1 MGFSW
6 RARSAVG
13 ARRRVVSLAATAA
26 LMAALPT
33 LALPATGAHAD
44 DATVTDQPTPEAR
57 ADAEKAAET
66 GEQVEVVG
74 ERTPY
79 TTTFANPDG
88 VTFTLK
94 DSVVPVRTRQ
104 ADGSWVQP
112 DATLEE
118 RSDGTVG
125 PKASVAKISFSNGGD
140 GADLV
145 KLSLNGRS
153 LTVGWPGTLPKPTL
167 DVDSAVYADVLPG
180 VDLRMTAT
188 TEGYREVLVVTSA
201 SAAANPELKELS
213 FPVRADGLSLQ
224 DGGSGGLSAVDDDGN
239 AVFRAP
245 AAQQW
250 DSAGDSTGT
259 ASASPAASTHSASQ
273 SSLTTTAQDSVA
285 AGSTGGDGETTPDP
299 TEGPSDGD
307 TSTRLPVTAGQST
320 IKVTPDASM
329 LADESSVFPQ
339 YIDPDVGMTASER
352 TLLSSDGD
360 TFYNF
365 SGGDEGKGVGY
376 CGTYVTGGYAYYC
389 GSGYK
394 NRMYFEFS
402 PAKLAG
408 KHVLDATFAI
418 TEKWSMSCTP
428 SWVDLVRTG
437 NFSSST
443 NWPGPTANWDLMVDR
458 NVSAGRGS
466 ACDPSQPAAPIE
478 FNDSATEPNENLTST
493 MTKFANGDFSRL
505 TLMLKAHDET
515 DPNGWK
521 RFDDNAEIDVKYVG
535 IPAKPTKIGLVVGAT
550 TGTTIACE
558 TTQSDPLVVSEPK
571 PLLQSTPQTAAGG
584 ESGASLK
591 AVYSVDAYTAS
602 SGTWSTV
609 FETAHPT
616 SGYVGDNVSPGSVQ
630 TSTLTEG
637 TLYRYRSWTRSYY
650 NSGDDYLAGPSNAAS
665 NAWCY
670 FKVDPTRP
678 KAPGIALSSPYSAC
692 APSCTAAGGPGTD
705 VTFTFSAASG
715 DAATNTAY
723 EYKLTSSAAWSSPI
737 PASKPTAVF
746 TPPTSGTFSV
756 FVRAEDSLGPGA
768 QNSVDFLVAEGN
780 GPIGQWHFDEASGA
794 ALDTSTTVAA
804 EQDNATLSSSG
815 ASRDGRGRRGVLTH
829 DATGAELA
837 TPVTDTGLTVDGSTG
852 YAATSG
858 PVVESRSSYT
868 VEAWARMA
876 ATPTHNSVLLSQTG
890 SGSTQPGFAIYYSTS
905 YSKWIFN
912 WHWIDSAGTAH
923 FVRSLADAVSPP
935 VKVWTHLAGVYDT
948 KSDTIQLYVNGKAQG
963 SPQAIP
969 SGEPEADTGLLEFG
983 RGNGATAGT
992 FTDYFNGQLDEA
1004 RVWQRALS
1012 PAELSTEAQLKT
1024 NDSYAAAELVAAWD
1038 PSAATT
1044 KTIADTTSGY
1054 GPSLTLSGEALL
1066 DGTGIVLHG
1075 ADDAASAPG
1084 PLVDETG
1091 SFTAT
1096 TAVLLDSTALAAKP
1110 VGYMAQVIG
1119 QRSADGSAWGLWY
1132 ELTGTDVDPETDST
1146 IPVGLWHFG
1155 RLNTD
1160 GSFTG
1165 VVSDDV
1171 ANLGSAVRLTGVF
1184 DAQSGTVSLYVGD
1197 AQNGDATAYT
1207 ATPGTGDFAVGK
1219 AYVNS
1224 AWGHYLS
1231 ATVSDI
1237 RVWAG
1242 AMASQQQIA
1251 ETVGD

>member
-1 MGFSW
+1 M
-6 RARSAVG
+6 AAVPTL
-13 ARRRVVSLAATAA
+13 VVPATAA
-26 LMAALPT
+26 R
-33 LALPATGAHAD
+33 AD
-44 DATVTDQPTPEAR
+44 DTTTTDQATPEAR
-57 ADAEKAAET
+57 ADAEKAAAS

-104 ADGSWVQP
+104 ADGSWVPP
-112 DATLEE
+112 DATLEK

-125 PKASVAKISFSNGGD
+125 PKASVAKISFSGGGD

-153 LTVGWPGTLPKPTL
+153 LSVGWPGTLPKPTL
-167 DVDSAVYADVLPG
+167 DGDSAVYEGVLPG

-224 DGGSGGLSAVDDDGN
+224 DGGGGGLSAVDDDGN

-250 DSAGDSTGT
+250 DSSGDTTSS
-259 ASASPAASTHSASQ
+259 ASASPKVSSRSASQ
-273 SSLTTTAQDSVA
+273 ASLTTTQDSA
-285 AGSTGGDGETTPDP
+285 AAATTGGDGETTPDP

-307 TSTRLPVTAGQST
+307 TSTRLPVTAGQSA

-365 SGGDEGKGVGY
+365 SGGDDGKGVGY
-376 CGTYVTGGYAYYC
+376 CGTYVTGGVGYYC

-408 KHVLDATFAI
+408 KQVLDATFAI
-418 TEKWSMSCTP
+418 SEKWSMSCTP

-437 NFSSST
+437 NISSST

-466 ACDPSQPAAPIE
+466 ACDPSQPAAHIE
-478 FNDSATEPNENLTST
+478 FNDSPTETNENLTST
-493 MTKFANGDFSRL
+493 VKKFANGDFSRL

-535 IPAKPTKIGLVVGAT
+535 IPAKPTKIGLIAGSNV
-550 TGTTIACE
+550 ACE
-558 TTQSDPLVVSEPK
+558 TDKSDPLVASSATPS
-571 PLLQSTPQTAAGG
+571 LAATPQTAAGG

-591 AVYSVDAYTAS
+591 VVYSVDKYTAS
-602 SGTWSTV
+602 SDTWATV
-609 FETAHPT
+609 FETARPT
-616 SGYVGDNVSPGSVQ
+616 SGYVGDNVSPGTVP

-637 TLYRYRSWTRSYY
+637 TLYRYRAWTRSYY
-650 NSGDDYLAGPSNAAS
+650 NSGGDYLAGPSNAAS
-665 NAWCY
+665 GAWCY

-678 KAPGIALSSPYSAC
+678 KAPGIALSSPYSVC
-692 APSCTAAGGPGTD
+692 DSSSCDAKGGPGTD
-705 VTFTFSAASG
+705 VTFTFSPASG
-715 DAATNTAY
+715 DAATNVAY
-723 EYKLTSSAAWSSPI
+723 EYKLSSSAAWSASI
-737 PASKPTAVF
+737 PAWAPIATFA
-746 TPPTSGTFSV
+746 PPTSGTFTV
-756 FVRAEDSLGPGA
+756 IVRAKDSVTWGA
-768 QNSVDFLVAEGN
+768 QNSVDFLVAEGT
-780 GPIGQWHFDEASGA
+780 GPTGQWHFDEASGA

-876 ATPTHNSVLLSQTG
+876 AAPAHNYVVLSQTG
-890 SGSTQPGFAIYYSTS
+890 SGSTQPGFAIYYSTA

-912 WHWIDSAGTAH
+912 WHWIDSAGTTH
-923 FVRSLADAVSPP
+923 FVRSLADTASPP

-948 KSDTIQLYVNGKAQG
+948 KTDTIQLYVNGKAQG

-969 SGEPEADTGLLEFG
+969 SGQPEADNGLLEFG
-983 RGNGATAGT
+983 RGSGATAGT
-992 FTDYFNGQLDEA
+992 FTDYFNGQIDEA

-1012 PAELSTEAQLKT
+1012 LKELSAEAQLKT
-1024 NDSYAAAELVAAWD
+1024 NDSYAAAELMAAWD
-1038 PSAATT
+1038 PSAATGT
-1044 KTIADTTSGY
+1044 TVADTTSGY
-1054 GPSLTLSGEALL
+1054 GTSLTLSGGASL
-1066 DGTGIVLHG
+1066 DGTGIVLDG
-1075 ADDAASAPG
+1075 IDDAASAPG
-1084 PLVDETG
+1084 PLVDDTG
-1091 SFTAT
+1091 SFTVT
-1096 TAVLLDSTALAAKP
+1096 TAVQLDSTALAAKA
-1110 VGYMAQVIG
+1110 VGYMGQVLG

-1132 ELTGTDVDPETDST
+1132 ERTGSSDPDPETGAT
-1146 IPVGLWHFG
+1146 APAGFWHFG

-1165 VVSDDV
+1165 VVSDHV
-1171 ANLGSAVRLTGVF
+1171 ADLGSAVRLTGVF
-1184 DAQSGTVSLYVGD
+1184 DAQSGAVSLYVGD

-1219 AYVNS
+1219 TYVKTV
-1224 AWGHYLS
+1224 WDRYLP

-1242 AMASQQQIA
+1242 AMASQQQIV

>member
-1 MGFSW
+1 
-6 RARSAVG
+6 
-13 ARRRVVSLAATAA
+13 
-26 LMAALPT
+26 MAAVPT
-33 LALPATGAHAD
+33 LAVPAAPAYAD
-44 DATVTDQPTPEAR
+44 DPTANGQVTSEAR
-57 ADAEKAAET
+57 ADAEKAAQT

-94 DSVVPVRTRQ
+94 DSAVPVRARQ
-104 ADGSWVQP
+104 VDGSWTEP
-112 DATLEE
+112 DAALER

-125 PKASVAKISFSNGGD
+125 PKASVAKISFSGG
-140 GADLV
+140 GSGSDLV

-153 LTVGWPGTLPKPTL
+153 MTVGWPGTLPKPTL
-167 DVDSAVYADVLPG
+167 DGDSAVYGDVLPG

-188 TEGYREVLVVTSA
+188 TEGYREVLVVASA
-201 SAAANPELKELS
+201 SAAANPELKKLS
-213 FPVRADGLSLQ
+213 FPVRTDGLSLK
-224 DGGSGGLSAVDDDGN
+224 DGGDGGLSAVDDDGN
-239 AVFRAP
+239 TVFRAP

-250 DSAGDSTGT
+250 DSAGDATRTAAT
-259 ASASPAASTHSASQ
+259 ASAASTHAASR
-273 SSLTTTAQDSVA
+273 TAYATTAQDTS
-285 AGSTGGDGETTPDP
+285 AGQTTSGDGEATPDP
-299 TEGPSDGD
+299 AEGPSDGD
-307 TSTRLPVTAGQST
+307 SSTRLPVTAAQST
-320 IKVTPDASM
+320 ITVTPDASM
-329 LADESSVFPQ
+329 LTDGSAVFPQ

-360 TFYNF
+360 SFYNF
-365 SGGDEGKGVGY
+365 SGGDSGKGVGY

-437 NFSSST
+437 NISSST

-478 FNDSATEPNENLTST
+478 FNDNIAETNENLTST
-493 MTKFANGDFSRL
+493 LTKFANGDFSRL

-515 DPNGWK
+515 DPNSWK
-521 RFDDNAEIDVKYVG
+521 RFDDDAEIDVKYVG
-535 IPAKPTKIGLVVGAT
+535 IPAKPTKIGLV
-550 TGTTIACE
+550 TGTGVACE
-558 TTQSDPLVVSEPK
+558 TKQADPLVVSDPT
-571 PLLQSTPQTAAGG
+571 PALTATPQTAEGG

-591 AVYSVDAYTAS
+591 AVYSVDKYTAS

-609 FETAHPT
+609 FEAARPT
-616 SGYVGDNVSPGSVQ
+616 SGYVGDNVSPGSVP

-637 TLYRYRSWTRSYY
+637 TLYRYRAWTRSYY
-650 NSGDDYLAGPSNAAS
+650 NSGDDYLAGPSNGS
-665 NAWCY
+665 TTGWCY

-678 KAPGIALSSPYSAC
+678 KAPGIALSSPYSVCSAS
-692 APSCTAAGGPGTD
+692 SCTAAGGPGTG
-705 VTFTFSAASG
+705 VTFTFTPASG
-715 DAATNTAY
+715 DAATNTNY

-746 TPPTSGTFSV
+746 TPPTSGTFEV
-756 FVRAEDSLGPGA
+756 FVRAEDSLGWGGT
-768 QNSVDFLVAEGN
+768 NSVDFLVAEGP
-780 GPIGQWHFDEASGA
+780 GPVGQWHFDEASGA

-815 ASRDGRGRRGVLTH
+815 ASRDARGRRGVLTH

-837 TPVTDTGLTVDGSTG
+837 TPETDTGLTVDGSAG

-858 PVVESRSSYT
+858 AVVESRSSYT
-868 VEAWARMA
+868 VEAWARLA
-876 ATPTHNSVLLSQTG
+876 ATPAHNQVVLSQSG
-890 SGSTQPGFAIYYSTS
+890 SGSTQPGFAVYYSTA
-905 YSKWIFN
+905 YGKWIFN
-912 WHWIDSAGTAH
+912 WHWTDSAGTAH
-923 FVRSLADAVSPP
+923 FVRSLADTASPP

-948 KSDTIQLYVNGKAQG
+948 KAGTIQLYVNGKAQG
-963 SPQAIP
+963 SPQALP
-969 SGEPEADTGLLEFG
+969 SGEPEADIGPLEFG
-983 RGNGATAGT
+983 RGSGSTAGT
-992 FTDYFNGQLDEA
+992 FTDYFNGQIDEA
-1004 RVWQRALS
+1004 AVWQRALS

-1038 PSAATT
+1038 PSTATGT
-1044 KTIADTTSGY
+1044 TVADTTSGY
-1054 GPSLTLSGEALL
+1054 GSSLTLSGGASL
-1066 DGTGIVLHG
+1066 DGTGIALNG
-1075 ADDAASAPG
+1075 TDGTNDAAITPG
-1084 PLVDETG
+1084 PLVDDTG

-1096 TAVLLDSTALAAKP
+1096 TAVQLNSAALVKKP
-1110 VGYMAQVIG
+1110 IGYMGQVLG

-1132 ELTGTDVDPETDST
+1132 ELTGTDTDPETDTT

-1197 AQNGDATAYT
+1197 AQNGDAIAYT

-1224 AWGHYLS
+1224 AWGHYLP

>member
-1 MGFSW
+1 
-6 RARSAVG
+6 
-13 ARRRVVSLAATAA
+13 
-26 LMAALPT
+26 MAALPT
-33 LALPATGAHAD
+33 LAVPATGAHAD
-44 DATVTDQPTPEAR
+44 DTTVTDQPTPEAR

-104 ADGSWVQP
+104 ADGSWAQP
-112 DATLEE
+112 DATLEA

-167 DVDSAVYADVLPG
+167 EGDSAVYGDVLPG

-188 TEGYREVLVVTSA
+188 AEGYREVLVVTSA

-213 FPVRADGLSLQ
+213 FPVRADGLSLR
-224 DGGSGGLSAVDDDGN
+224 DGGGGGLSAVDDDGN

-250 DSAGDSTGT
+250 DSSGDTTST
-259 ASASPAASTHSASQ
+259 ASASPAASAHSASQ
-273 SSLTTTAQDSVA
+273 SSFTTTAQDTATA
-285 AGSTGGDGETTPDP
+285 ASPGDDGETTPDP

-307 TSTRLPVTAGQST
+307 TSTRLPVTAEQST

-329 LADESSVFPQ
+329 LAADSAVFPQ

-365 SGGDEGKGVGY
+365 SGGDDGKGVGY
-376 CGTYVTGGYAYYC
+376 CGTYVTGGVGYYC

-428 SWVDLVRTG
+428 SWVDLTRTG
-437 NFSSST
+437 NISSST

-466 ACDPSQPAAPIE
+466 ACDPSQPSASIE
-478 FNDSATEPNENLTST
+478 FNDSPTEPNENLTST

-550 TGTTIACE
+550 TGTTVACE
-558 TTQSDPLVVSEPK
+558 TTQSDPLVVSEAK

-591 AVYSVDAYTAS
+591 AVYSVDAYSAS

-650 NSGDDYLAGPSNAAS
+650 NSGGDYLAGPSNGS
-665 NAWCY
+665 TTGWCY
-670 FKVDPTRP
+670 FKVDPSRP
-678 KAPGIALSSPYSAC
+678 KAPGIALSSPYSVC
-692 APSCTAAGGPGTD
+692 DTSSCTAAGGPGTD
-705 VTFTFSAASG
+705 VTFTFSPASG
-715 DAATNTAY
+715 DAATNIAY
-723 EYKLTSSAAWSSPI
+723 QYKLSSSAAWSSI
-737 PASKPTAVF
+737 PASTPTVTF
-746 TPPTSGTFSV
+746 TPPTSGTFSIV
-756 FVRAEDSLGPGA
+756 VRAEDSLGPGA
-768 QNSVDFLVAEGN
+768 QNSVDFLVAEGD
-780 GPIGQWHFDEASGA
+780 GPTGQWHFDEASGA

-815 ASRDGRGRRGVLTH
+815 ASRDDRGRRGVLTH

-876 ATPTHNSVLLSQTG
+876 ATPNRNYVVLSQTG

-912 WHWIDSAGTAH
+912 WHWTDSAGTTH
-923 FVRSLADAVSPP
+923 FVRSLADAASPP

-948 KSDTIQLYVNGKAQG
+948 KTDTIQLYVNGKAQG

-969 SGEPEADTGLLEFG
+969 SGEPEADTGPLEFG
-983 RGNGATAGT
+983 RGNGTTAGT
-992 FTDYFNGQLDEA
+992 FADYFSGQIDEA
-1004 RVWQRALS
+1004 TVWQRALS
-1012 PAELSTEAQLKT
+1012 PTELSTEAQLKT
-1024 NDSYAAAELVAAWD
+1024 NDSYAAAELMAAWD
-1038 PSAATT
+1038 PSAATGT
-1044 KTIADTTSGY
+1044 TVTDTTSGY
-1054 GPSLTLSGEALL
+1054 GTSLTLSGGASL
-1066 DGTGIVLHG
+1066 DGTGIVLDG
-1075 ADDAASAPG
+1075 TDDAASAPG
-1084 PLVDETG
+1084 PLVDDTG
-1091 SFTAT
+1091 SFTVT
-1096 TAVLLDSTALAAKP
+1096 TAVQLDSTALAAKA
-1110 VGYMAQVIG
+1110 VGYMGQVLG

-1132 ELTGTDVDPETDST
+1132 ERTGSSDPDPETGAT
-1146 IPVGLWHFG
+1146 APAGFWHFG

-1171 ANLGSAVRLTGVF
+1171 ADLGSAVRLTGVF
-1184 DAQSGTVSLYVGD
+1184 DAQSGAVSLYVGD
-1197 AQNGDATAYT
+1197 AQNGDTTAYT

-1219 AYVNS
+1219 TYVNS
-1224 AWGHYLS
+1224 VWGRYLP

-1242 AMASQQQIA
+1242 AMASQQQIV

>member
-1 MGFSW
+1 
-6 RARSAVG
+6 
-13 ARRRVVSLAATAA
+13 
-26 LMAALPT
+26 MAALPT
-33 LALPATGAHAD
+33 LAIPATGAHAD
-44 DATVTDQPTPEAR
+44 DATASDQATPEAR

-94 DSVVPVRTRQ
+94 DSAVPVRTRQ
-104 ADGSWVQP
+104 ADGSWAQP

-125 PKASVAKISFSNGGD
+125 PKASVAKISFSGGGD

-153 LTVGWPGTLPKPTL
+153 LTVGWPGTLPKPAL
-167 DVDSAVYADVLPG
+167 DGFSAVYGDVLPG

-224 DGGSGGLSAVDDDGN
+224 GGGGGGLSAVDDDGN
-239 AVFRAP
+239 TVFRAP

-250 DSAGDSTGT
+250 DSSGDTTSA
-259 ASASPAASTHSASQ
+259 ASASPAASTQSASR
-273 SSLTTTAQDSVA
+273 SSFTTTARDSVA
-285 AGSTGGDGETTPDP
+285 AGSTGDDGETSPDP
-299 TEGPSDGD
+299 AEGPSDGD
-307 TSTRLPVTAGQST
+307 TSTRLPVTAEQGT

-329 LADESSVFPQ
+329 LADDAAVFPQ

-365 SGGDEGKGVGY
+365 SGGDDGKGVGY
-376 CGTYVTGGYAYYC
+376 CGTYVTGGVGYYC
-389 GSGYK
+389 GSGYR

-418 TEKWSMSCTP
+418 SEKWSMSCTP
-428 SWVDLVRTG
+428 SWVDLTRTG
-437 NFSSST
+437 NISSST

-466 ACDPSQPAAPIE
+466 ACDPSQPAAHIE
-478 FNDSATEPNENLTST
+478 FNDSPTETNENLTST
-493 MTKFANGDFSRL
+493 VTKFANGDFSRL

-521 RFDDNAEIDVKYVG
+521 RFDDNAELDVTYVG
-535 IPAKPTKIGLVVGAT
+535 IPAKPTKIGLVVGYA
-550 TGTTIACE
+550 TGTAVACE
-558 TTQSDPLVVSEPK
+558 TKQSDPLVVSETK

-591 AVYSVDAYTAS
+591 AVYSVDKYTAS

-609 FETAHPT
+609 FETAYPT

-630 TSTLTEG
+630 TSALTEG

-650 NSGDDYLAGPSNAAS
+650 NSGGDYLAGPSNAAS
-665 NAWCY
+665 GAWCY

-678 KAPGIALSSPYSAC
+678 KAPGIALASPYSAC
-692 APSCTAAGGPGTD
+692 TTASCTAAGGPGTP
-705 VTFTFSAASG
+705 VTFTFTPATG
-715 DAATNTAY
+715 DTTNTAY
-723 EYKLTSSAAWSSPI
+723 EYKTTSSAAWSAPVTGSTV
-737 PASKPTAVF
+737 TATF

-756 FVRAEDSLGPGA
+756 FVRARDSIEYGA
-768 QNSVDFLVAEGN
+768 QSAVDFLVAEGP
-780 GPIGQWHFDEASGA
+780 GAIGQWHFDEASGA

-815 ASRDGRGRRGVLTH
+815 AARDGRGRRGVLTH

-837 TPVTDTGLTVDGSTG
+837 TPVTDTGLTVDGSAG

-876 ATPTHNSVLLSQTG
+876 AAPTHNYVLLSQTG

-905 YSKWIFN
+905 YGKWIFN
-912 WHWIDSAGTAH
+912 WHWTDSAGTAH
-923 FVRSLADAVSPP
+923 FVRSFADTASPP
-935 VKVWTHLAGVYDT
+935 VKVWTHLAGVYDANAG
-948 KSDTIQLYVNGKAQG
+948 TIQLYVNGRAQG
-963 SPQAIP
+963 SPQALP
-969 SGEPEADTGLLEFG
+969 GGEPEADTGLLEFG
-983 RGNGATAGT
+983 RGNGTTAGT
-992 FTDYFNGQLDEA
+992 FTDYFNGQIDEA
-1004 RVWQRALS
+1004 TVWQRALS
-1012 PAELSTEAQLKT
+1012 AQEVSTKARLLT
-1024 NDSYAAAELVAAWD
+1024 ADTYAATELVADWD
-1038 PSAATT
+1038 PSAATGT
-1044 KTIADTTSGY
+1044 AVPDATSGY
-1054 GPSLTLSGEALL
+1054 GTSLTLSGGASL
-1066 DGTGIVLHG
+1066 DGTGIVLDG
-1075 ADDAASAPG
+1075 TDDAASAPG

-1096 TAVLLDSTALAAKP
+1096 TAVQLNSAALAAKP
-1110 VGYMAQVIG
+1110 VGYMGQVLG
-1119 QRSADGSAWGLWY
+1119 QRSADGSAWGLWF
-1132 ELTGTDVDPETDST
+1132 ELTGTDTDPETDST
-1146 IPVGLWHFG
+1146 VPVGLWHFG

-1184 DAQSGTVSLYVGD
+1184 DAQAGSTGEVSLYVGD

-1207 ATPGTGDFAVGK
+1207 ATAGTGDFVLGK

-1224 AWGHYLS
+1224 VWGHYLP

-1242 AMASQQQIA
+1242 AMASQQQIV

>member
-1 MGFSW
+1 M
-6 RARSAVG
+6 AAVPTL
-13 ARRRVVSLAATAA
+13 VVPATAA
-26 LMAALPT
+26 R
-33 LALPATGAHAD
+33 AD
-44 DATVTDQPTPEAR
+44 DTTTTDQATPEAR
-57 ADAEKAAET
+57 ADAEKAAAS

-112 DATLEE
+112 DATLEK

-125 PKASVAKISFSNGGD
+125 PKASVAKISFSGGGD

-153 LTVGWPGTLPKPTL
+153 LSVGWPGTLPKPTL
-167 DVDSAVYADVLPG
+167 DGDSAVYAGVLPG

-224 DGGSGGLSAVDDDGN
+224 GGGGGGLSAVDDDGN

-250 DSAGDSTGT
+250 DSSGDTTSS
-259 ASASPAASTHSASQ
+259 ASASPKVSSRSASQ
-273 SSLTTTAQDSVA
+273 ASLTTTQDGVA
-285 AGSTGGDGETTPDP
+285 AATTGGDGETTPDP

-307 TSTRLPVTAGQST
+307 TSTRLPVTAGQSS

-365 SGGDEGKGVGY
+365 SGGDDGKGVGY
-376 CGTYVTGGYAYYC
+376 CGTYVTGGVGYYC

-428 SWVDLVRTG
+428 SWVDLTRTG
-437 NFSSST
+437 NISSST

-466 ACDPSQPAAPIE
+466 ACSPSQPAAPIE
-478 FNDSATEPNENLTST
+478 FNDSPTETNENLTST
-493 MTKFANGDFSRL
+493 VTKFANGDFSRL

-521 RFDDNAEIDVKYVG
+521 RFDDDAELDVTYVG
-535 IPAKPTKIGLVVGAT
+535 IPAKPTKIGLVVGST
-550 TGTTIACE
+550 TRTTVACE
-558 TTQSDPLVVSEPK
+558 TKQSDPLVVSESQ

-584 ESGASLK
+584 EPGASLK
-591 AVYSVDAYTAS
+591 AVYSVDKYTAS
-602 SGTWSTV
+602 SDTWSTV
-609 FETAHPT
+609 FETARPT

-650 NSGDDYLAGPSNAAS
+650 NSGGDYLAGPSNGAS
-665 NAWCY
+665 GAWCY

-678 KAPGIALSSPYSAC
+678 KAPGVALSSPYSAC
-692 APSCTAAGGPGTD
+692 TATSCTAAGGPGTP
-705 VTFTFSAASG
+705 VTFTFTPASG
-715 DAATNTAY
+715 DTTNTAY
-723 EYKLTSSAAWSSPI
+723 QYKTTSSAAWSAPI
-737 PASKPTAVF
+737 TGSTATATF

-756 FVRAEDSLGPGA
+756 YVRAKDSIDYGA
-768 QNSVDFLVAEGN
+768 QNAVDFLVAEGA
-780 GPIGQWHFDEASGA
+780 GAIGQWHFDEASGA
-794 ALDTSTTVAA
+794 ALDTSTTVAGD
-804 EQDNATLSSSG
+804 QDNATLSSSG

-829 DATGAELA
+829 DAAGAELA
-837 TPVTDTGLTVDGSTG
+837 TPVTDTGLSVDGSTG

-876 ATPTHNSVLLSQTG
+876 AAPTRNYVLLSQTG
-890 SGSTQPGFAIYYSTS
+890 SGSTQPGFAIYYSTA

-912 WHWIDSAGTAH
+912 WHWIDSAGTTH
-923 FVRSLADAVSPP
+923 FVRSLADAASPP

-948 KSDTIQLYVNGKAQG
+948 KAGTIQLYVNGKPQG
-963 SPQAIP
+963 SPQALP
-969 SGEPEADTGLLEFG
+969 TGEPEADTGPLEFG

-992 FTDYFNGQLDEA
+992 FTDYFNGQIDEVT
-1004 RVWQRALS
+1004 VWQQALS
-1012 PAELSTEAQLKT
+1012 PQALSTEAQLKT

-1038 PSAATT
+1038 PSAATGT
-1044 KTIADTTSGY
+1044 TVADTTSGY
-1054 GPSLTLSGEALL
+1054 GTPLTLSGGASL
-1066 DGTGIVLHG
+1066 DGTGIVLDG
-1075 ADDAASAPG
+1075 IDDAASAPG
-1084 PLVDETG
+1084 PLVDDTG
-1091 SFTAT
+1091 SFTVT
-1096 TAVLLDSTALAAKP
+1096 TAVQLDSTALAAKA
-1110 VGYMAQVIG
+1110 VDYMGQVLG

-1132 ELTGTDVDPETDST
+1132 ERTGSSDPDPETGAT
-1146 IPVGLWHFG
+1146 APAGFWHFG

-1165 VVSDDV
+1165 VVSDHV
-1171 ANLGSAVRLTGVF
+1171 ADLGSAVRLTGVF
-1184 DAQSGTVSLYVGD
+1184 DAQSGAVSLYVGN

-1219 AYVNS
+1219 TYVKS
-1224 AWGHYLS
+1224 VWDRYLP

-1242 AMASQQQIA
+1242 AMASQQQIV

>member
-1 MGFSW
+1 M
-6 RARSAVG
+6 AAVPTL
-13 ARRRVVSLAATAA
+13 VVPATA
-26 LMAALPT
+26 
-33 LALPATGAHAD
+33 AHAD
-44 DATVTDQPTPEAR
+44 DTTTEQATPEAR
-57 ADAEKAAET
+57 ADAEKAAAT
-66 GEQVEVVG
+66 GEEVEVVG

-112 DATLEE
+112 DATLEK

-125 PKASVAKISFSNGGD
+125 PKASVAKISFSGGGD

-145 KLSLNGRS
+145 NLSLNGRS
-153 LTVGWPGTLPKPTL
+153 LSVGWPGTLPKPTL
-167 DVDSAVYADVLPG
+167 DGDSAVYAGVLPG
-180 VDLRMTAT
+180 VDLRMTAS

-224 DGGSGGLSAVDDDGN
+224 GGGGGGLSAVDGDGN

-250 DSAGDSTGT
+250 DSSGDTITS
-259 ASASPAASTHSASQ
+259 ASASHTDASRAPSQ
-273 SSLTTTAQDSVA
+273 ASLTTTQDSA
-285 AGSTGGDGETTPDP
+285 AAATTGGDGETTPDP

-307 TSTRLPVTAGQST
+307 TSTRLPVTAGQSA

-329 LADESSVFPQ
+329 LTDEASVFPQ

-365 SGGDEGKGVGY
+365 SGGDDGKGVGY
-376 CGTYVTGGYAYYC
+376 CGTYVTGGVGYYC

-402 PAKLAG
+402 PTKLAG
-408 KHVLDATFAI
+408 KHVLDATFVI

-428 SWVDLVRTG
+428 SWVDLTRTG
-437 NFSSST
+437 NISSST

-466 ACDPSQPAAPIE
+466 ACSPSQPAAPIK
-478 FNDSATEPNENLTST
+478 FNDSPTETNENLTST
-493 MTKFANGDFSRL
+493 VTKFANGDFSRL
-505 TLMLKAHDET
+505 TLMLKAHDES

-521 RFDDNAEIDVKYVG
+521 RFDDDAELDVTYVG
-535 IPAKPTKIGLVVGAT
+535 IPAKPTKIGLVVGSTAGAT
-550 TGTTIACE
+550 VACE
-558 TTQSDPLVVSEPK
+558 TKQSDPLVVSESQ

-584 ESGASLK
+584 EAGASLK
-591 AVYSVDAYTAS
+591 AVYSVDKYTAS
-602 SGTWSTV
+602 SDTWSTV
-609 FETAHPT
+609 FETARPT
-616 SGYVGDNVSPGSVQ
+616 SGYVGDNVSPGSVP
-630 TSTLTEG
+630 TSTLSEG

-650 NSGDDYLAGPSNAAS
+650 NSGGDYLAGPSNGAS
-665 NAWCY
+665 GAWCY

-678 KAPGIALSSPYSAC
+678 KAPGVALSSPYSAC
-692 APSCTAAGGPGTD
+692 TTTSCTAAGGPGTP
-705 VTFTFSAASG
+705 VTFTFTPASG
-715 DAATNTAY
+715 DTTNTAY
-723 EYKLTSSAAWSSPI
+723 EFKTTSSAAWSAPI
-737 PASKPTAVF
+737 TGSTVTATF

-756 FVRAEDSLGPGA
+756 YVRAKDSIDYGA
-768 QNSVDFLVAEGN
+768 QNAVDFLVAEGT
-780 GPIGQWHFDEASGA
+780 GAIGQWHFNEASGA

-804 EQDNATLSSSG
+804 DQDNATLSSSG

-876 ATPTHNSVLLSQTG
+876 AAPTHNSVLLSQTG

-912 WHWIDSAGTAH
+912 WHWTDSAGTVH
-923 FVRSLADAVSPP
+923 FVRSLADTASPP
-935 VKVWTHLAGVYDT
+935 VKVWTHLAGVYDA
-948 KSDTIQLYVNGKAQG
+948 KAGTIQLYVNGKAQG
-963 SPQAIP
+963 SPQAVP
-969 SGEPEADTGLLEFG
+969 SGEPEADTGPLEFG
-983 RGNGATAGT
+983 RGNGTTAGT
-992 FTDYFNGQLDEA
+992 FTDYFNGQIDEA
-1004 RVWQRALS
+1004 GVWQRALS
-1012 PAELSTEAQLKT
+1012 SAALSTEAQLKT
-1024 NDSYAAAELVAAWD
+1024 NDSYAAAELMAAWD
-1038 PSAATT
+1038 PSAATGT
-1044 KTIADTTSGY
+1044 TVADTTSGY
-1054 GPSLTLSGEALL
+1054 GTSLTLSGGASL
-1066 DGTGIVLHG
+1066 DGTGIVLDG
-1075 ADDAASAPG
+1075 TNDAATAPG
-1084 PLVDETG
+1084 PLVDDTG
-1091 SFTAT
+1091 SFTVT
-1096 TAVLLDSTALAAKP
+1096 TAVQLDSTALATKA
-1110 VGYMAQVIG
+1110 VGYMGQVLG
-1119 QRSADGSAWGLWY
+1119 QRSSDGSAWGLWY
-1132 ELTGTDVDPETDST
+1132 ERTGSSDPDPETGAT
-1146 IPVGLWHFG
+1146 APAGFWHFG

-1165 VVSDDV
+1165 VVSDSV
-1171 ANLGSAVRLTGVF
+1171 ADLGSAVRLTGVF

-1207 ATPGTGDFAVGK
+1207 ATLGTGDFAVGK

-1224 AWGHYLS
+1224 AWGHYLP

-1242 AMASQQQIA
+1242 AMASQQQIV

>member
-1 MGFSW
+1 
-6 RARSAVG
+6 
-13 ARRRVVSLAATAA
+13 
-26 LMAALPT
+26 MAALPT
-33 LALPATGAHAD
+33 LAVPATGAHAD
-44 DATVTDQPTPEAR
+44 DTTVTDQPTPEAR

-94 DSVVPVRTRQ
+94 DSVVPVRARQ
-104 ADGSWVQP
+104 ADGSWAQP
-112 DATLEE
+112 DATLEA

-125 PKASVAKISFSNGGD
+125 PKASVAKMSFSDGGA

-167 DVDSAVYADVLPG
+167 EGDSAVYGDVLPG

-224 DGGSGGLSAVDDDGN
+224 GGGGGGLSAVDDDGN

-250 DSAGDSTGT
+250 DSSGDTTST
-259 ASASPAASTHSASQ
+259 ASASPAASAHSASQ
-273 SSLTTTAQDSVA
+273 SSFTTTAQDSA
-285 AGSTGGDGETTPDP
+285 AAASPGDDGETTPDP

-307 TSTRLPVTAGQST
+307 TSTRLPVTAEQGT

-329 LADESSVFPQ
+329 LADDSSVFPQ

-365 SGGDEGKGVGY
+365 SGGDDGKGVGY
-376 CGTYVTGGYAYYC
+376 CGTYVTGGVGYYC

-428 SWVDLVRTG
+428 SWVDLTRTG
-437 NFSSST
+437 NISSST
-443 NWPGPTANWDLMVDR
+443 NWPGPTANWDMMVDR
-458 NVSAGRGS
+458 DVSAGRGS

-478 FNDSATEPNENLTST
+478 FNDNPAEPNENLTST
-493 MTKFANGDFSRL
+493 VTKFANGDFSRL

-521 RFDDNAEIDVKYVG
+521 RFDDNAELDVTYVG

-550 TGTTIACE
+550 TGTTTGTTIACE
-558 TTQSDPLVVSEPK
+558 TTQSDPLVVSEAK

-630 TSTLTEG
+630 TPTLTEG

-650 NSGDDYLAGPSNAAS
+650 NSGDDYLAGPSNGS
-665 NAWCY
+665 TTGWCY

-678 KAPGIALSSPYSAC
+678 KAPGIALSSPYSVC
-692 APSCTAAGGPGTD
+692 DTSSCTAAGGPGTD
-705 VTFTFSAASG
+705 VTFTFSPASG
-715 DAATNTAY
+715 DAATNIAY
-723 EYKLTSSAAWSSPI
+723 QYKLSSSAAWSSI
-737 PASKPTAVF
+737 PASTPTVTF

-756 FVRAEDSLGPGA
+756 FVRAEDSLGWGA
-768 QNSVDFLVAEGN
+768 QNSVDFLVAEGD
-780 GPIGQWHFDEASGA
+780 GPTGQWHFDEASGA

-876 ATPTHNSVLLSQTG
+876 ATPNRNYVVLSQTG

-905 YSKWIFN
+905 YGKWIFN
-912 WHWIDSAGTAH
+912 WHWTDSAGTTH
-923 FVRSLADAVSPP
+923 FVRSLADAASPP

-948 KSDTIQLYVNGKAQG
+948 KTDTIQLYVNGKAQG
-963 SPQAIP
+963 SPQSIP
-969 SGEPEADTGLLEFG
+969 SGELEADTGPLEFG

-992 FTDYFNGQLDEA
+992 FADYFYGQIDEA

-1012 PAELSTEAQLKT
+1012 QKELSTEAQLKT
-1024 NDSYAAAELVAAWD
+1024 NDSYAAAELMAAWD
-1038 PSAATT
+1038 PSAATGT
-1044 KTIADTTSGY
+1044 TVADTTSGY
-1054 GPSLTLSGEALL
+1054 GTSLTLSGGASL
-1066 DGTGIVLHG
+1066 DGTGIVLDG
-1075 ADDAASAPG
+1075 TDDAASAPG
-1084 PLVDETG
+1084 PLVDDTG
-1091 SFTAT
+1091 SFTVT
-1096 TAVLLDSTALAAKP
+1096 TAVQLDSTALAAKA
-1110 VGYMAQVIG
+1110 VGYMGQVLG

-1132 ELTGTDVDPETDST
+1132 ERTGSSDPDPETGAT
-1146 IPVGLWHFG
+1146 APAGFWHFG

-1171 ANLGSAVRLTGVF
+1171 ADLGSAVRLTGVF
-1184 DAQSGTVSLYVGD
+1184 DAQSGAVSLYVGD
-1197 AQNGDATAYT
+1197 AQNGDTTAYT

-1219 AYVNS
+1219 TYVNS
-1224 AWGHYLS
+1224 VWGRYLP

-1242 AMASQQQIA
+1242 AMASQQQIV

>member
-6 RARSAVG
+6 RARSAVA

-33 LALPATGAHAD
+33 LAVPATGAHAD
-44 DATVTDQPTPEAR
+44 DTTASDQPTPEAR

-66 GEQVEVVG
+66 GEQVEVAG

-94 DSVVPVRTRQ
+94 DSAVPVRTHQ
-104 ADGSWVQP
+104 ADGSWAQP
-112 DATLEE
+112 DATLER

-125 PKASVAKISFSNGGD
+125 PKASVAKISFSDGGA

-167 DVDSAVYADVLPG
+167 EGDSAVYADVLPG

-224 DGGSGGLSAVDDDGN
+224 GGGGGGLSAVDDDGN

-250 DSAGDSTGT
+250 DSSGDATNSASST
-259 ASASPAASTHSASQ
+259 ASSHSASQ
-273 SSLTTTAQDSVA
+273 SSFTTTTQDSAA
-285 AGSTGGDGETTPDP
+285 AGSTGDDGETTPDP

-307 TSTRLPVTAGQST
+307 TSTRLPVTAEQGT

-329 LADESSVFPQ
+329 LAADSAVFPQ

-365 SGGDEGKGVGY
+365 SGGDDGKGVGY
-376 CGTYVTGGYAYYC
+376 CGTYVTGGVGYYC
-389 GSGYK
+389 GSGYR

-408 KHVLDATFAI
+408 KHILDATFAI

-428 SWVDLVRTG
+428 SWVDLTRTG
-437 NFSSST
+437 NISSST

-478 FNDSATEPNENLTST
+478 FNDSPTETNENLTST

-521 RFDDNAEIDVKYVG
+521 RFDDNAEIDVTYVG
-535 IPAKPTKIGLVVGAT
+535 IPAKPTKIGLVVGT
-550 TGTTIACE
+550 STGTTVACE
-558 TTQSDPLVVSEPK
+558 TKQSDPLVVSEPK

-591 AVYSVDAYTAS
+591 VVYSVDKYTAS
-602 SGTWSTV
+602 SDTWSTV
-609 FETAHPT
+609 FETARPT

-650 NSGDDYLAGPSNAAS
+650 NSGGDYLAGPSNAAS

-678 KAPGIALSSPYSAC
+678 KAPGIALSSPYSVC
-692 APSCTAAGGPGTD
+692 DSSSCDAKGGPGTD
-705 VTFTFSAASG
+705 VTFTFSPASG
-715 DAATNTAY
+715 DAATNISY
-723 EYKLTSSAAWSSPI
+723 QYKLSSSTVWSSPI
-737 PASKPTAVF
+737 PASTPTATF
-746 TPPTSGTFSV
+746 TPPTSGTFSIV
-756 FVRAEDSLGPGA
+756 VRAQDSLGPGA
-768 QNSVDFLVAEGN
+768 QNSVDFLVAEGT
-780 GPIGQWHFDEASGA
+780 GPTGQWHFDEASGA

-837 TPVTDTGLTVDGSTG
+837 TPVTDTGLTVDGSAG

-876 ATPTHNSVLLSQTG
+876 ATPTHNYVVLSQTG
-890 SGSTQPGFAIYYSTS
+890 SGSTQPGFAIYYSIS
-905 YSKWIFN
+905 YGKWIFN
-912 WHWIDSAGTAH
+912 WHWTDSAGTVH
-923 FVRSLADAVSPP
+923 FVRSLADTSSPP

-948 KSDTIQLYVNGKAQG
+948 KTDTIQLYVNGKAQG

-992 FTDYFNGQLDEA
+992 FTDYFNGQIDEVT
-1004 RVWQRALS
+1004 VWQRALS
-1012 PAELSTEAQLKT
+1012 AQEVSTEARLLT
-1024 NDSYAAAELVAAWD
+1024 ADRYAATELMADWD
-1038 PSAATT
+1038 PSAATGT
-1044 KTIADTTSGY
+1044 AVPDTTSGY
-1054 GPSLTLSGEALL
+1054 GTSLTLSGGASL
-1066 DGTGIVLHG
+1066 DGTGIVLDG
-1075 ADDAASAPG
+1075 TDDAASAPG
-1084 PLVDETG
+1084 PLVDDTG

-1096 TAVLLDSTALAAKP
+1096 TAVQMDSAALAAKP
-1110 VGYMAQVIG
+1110 VGYMGQVLG

-1132 ELTGTDVDPETDST
+1132 ERTGTDTDPETDAT
-1146 IPVGLWHFG
+1146 VPVGFWHFG

-1197 AQNGDATAYT
+1197 AQNGDTTAYT

-1219 AYVNS
+1219 TYVNS
-1224 AWGHYLS
+1224 VWGRYLP

-1242 AMASQQQIA
+1242 AMASQQQIV

>member
-1 MGFSW
+1 
-6 RARSAVG
+6 
-13 ARRRVVSLAATAA
+13 
-26 LMAALPT
+26 MAAVPT
-33 LALPATGAHAD
+33 LAAPAAGAYAD
-44 DATVTDQPTPEAR
+44 DYTTNGQVTPEAR
-57 ADAEKAAET
+57 ADAEKAAQT

-94 DSVVPVRTRQ
+94 DSAVPVRTHQ
-104 ADGSWVQP
+104 ADGSWAQP

-118 RSDGTVG
+118 RSDGSVG
-125 PKASVAKISFSNGGD
+125 PKASVAKVSFSSGGS
-140 GADLV
+140 GSDLV
-145 KLSLNGRS
+145 KLSLGGRS

-167 DVDSAVYADVLPG
+167 DGDSAVYGDVLPG

-201 SAAANPELKELS
+201 SAASNPELKKLS
-213 FPVRADGLSLQ
+213 FPVRTDGLSLK
-224 DGGSGGLSAVDDDGN
+224 DGGDGGLSAVDDDGN
-239 AVFRAP
+239 TVFRAP

-250 DSAGDSTGT
+250 DSAGDATSTAAT
-259 ASASPAASTHSASQ
+259 ASAASTHVASRAAFA
-273 SSLTTTAQDSVA
+273 TTAQDTG
-285 AGSTGGDGETTPDP
+285 AGQTTSDDGEVTPDP
-299 TEGPSDGD
+299 AEGPSDGD
-307 TSTRLPVTAGQST
+307 SSTRLPVTAQQST
-320 IKVTPDASM
+320 ITVTPNASM
-329 LADESSVFPQ
+329 LTDDSAVFPQ

-365 SGGDEGKGVGY
+365 SGGDSGKGVGY
-376 CGTYVTGGYAYYC
+376 CGTYVTGGVGYYC

-408 KHVLDATFAI
+408 KHVLDATFVI

-437 NFSSST
+437 NISSST

-466 ACDPSQPAAPIE
+466 ACTPSQPAAPIE
-478 FNDSATEPNENLTST
+478 FNDSPSETNENLTST

-515 DPNGWK
+515 DPNSWK
-521 RFDDNAEIDVKYVG
+521 RFDDDAEIDVKYVG
-535 IPAKPTKIGLVVGAT
+535 IPAKPTKIGLV
-550 TGTTIACE
+550 TGTGIACE
-558 TTQSDPLVVSEPK
+558 TKQSDPLVVSDPT
-571 PLLQSTPQTAAGG
+571 PALTATPQTAAGG

-591 AVYSVDAYTAS
+591 AVYSVDKYTAS
-602 SGTWSTV
+602 SATWSTV
-609 FETAHPT
+609 FETARPT
-616 SGYVGDNVSPGSVQ
+616 NGYVGDNVSPGSVP

-637 TLYRYRSWTRSYY
+637 TLYRYRAWTRSYY

-678 KAPGIALSSPYSAC
+678 KAPGITLSSPYSVC
-692 APSCTAAGGPGTD
+692 GSSCTAAGGPGTG
-705 VTFTFSAASG
+705 VTFTFSPASG
-715 DAATNTAY
+715 DAATNTNY

-756 FVRAEDSLGPGA
+756 FVRAEDSLGWGA
-768 QNSVDFLVAEGN
+768 QNSVDFLVAEGT

-837 TPVTDTGLTVDGSTG
+837 TPVTDTGLTLDGSAG

-858 PVVESRSSYT
+858 AVVESRSSYT

-876 ATPTHNSVLLSQTG
+876 AAPAHNYVVLSQTG
-890 SGSTQPGFAIYYSTS
+890 SGSTQPGFAIYYSTA

-912 WHWIDSAGTAH
+912 WHWTDSTGTAH
-923 FVRSLADAVSPP
+923 FVRSLADTASPP
-935 VKVWTHLAGVYDT
+935 VKVWTHLAGVYDA
-948 KSDTIQLYVNGKAQG
+948 KAGTIQLYVNGQAQG
-963 SPQAIP
+963 SPQALP
-969 SGEPEADTGLLEFG
+969 GGEPEADTGPLEFG
-983 RGNGATAGT
+983 RGSGSTAGT
-992 FTDYFNGQLDEA
+992 FTDYFNGQIDEA
-1004 RVWQRALS
+1004 IVWQRALS
-1012 PAELSTEAQLKT
+1012 PEELSTEAQLLT
-1024 NDSYAAAELVAAWD
+1024 ADRYAAAELVAAWD
-1038 PSAATT
+1038 PSTATGT
-1044 KTIADTTSGY
+1044 TVADTTSGY
-1054 GPSLTLSGEALL
+1054 GTPLTLSGGASL
-1066 DGTGIVLHG
+1066 DGTGIVLDG
-1075 ADDAASAPG
+1075 IDDAATAPG
-1084 PLVDETG
+1084 PLVDDTG

-1096 TAVLLDSTALAAKP
+1096 AAVQLDSAALAAKP
-1110 VGYMAQVIG
+1110 VGYMGQVLG

-1132 ELTGTDVDPETDST
+1132 ELTGTDTDPETDT
-1146 IPVGLWHFG
+1146 TVPVGLWHFG

-1165 VVSDDV
+1165 VVSDDI

-1207 ATPGTGDFAVGK
+1207 ATPGAGDFAVGK
-1219 AYVNS
+1219 AYVSS
-1224 AWGHYLS
+1224 AWGRYLP

-1242 AMASQQQIA
+1242 AMASQEQIA

>member
-1 MGFSW
+1 MT
-6 RARSAVG
+6 V
-13 ARRRVVSLAATAA
+13 
-26 LMAALPT
+26 ALPT
-33 LALPATGAHAD
+33 LVLPATGARAAEATAAD
-44 DATVTDQPTPEAR
+44 QVTPEAR

-94 DSVVPVRTRQ
+94 DSAVPVRVHK
-104 ADGSWVQP
+104 ADGSWTQP
-112 DATLEE
+112 DAALEA

-125 PKASVAKISFSNGGD
+125 PKASVAKISFSGGGS

-145 KLSLNGRS
+145 KLSLDGRS

-167 DVDSAVYADVLPG
+167 DGDSAVYADVLPG

-201 SAAANPELKELS
+201 SAASNPDLKELS
-213 FPVRADGLSLQ
+213 FPVRAAGLALR
-224 DGGSGGLSAVDDDGN
+224 DEGSGGLSAVDDDGN
-239 AVFRAP
+239 TFFRAP

-250 DSAGDSTGT
+250 DSAGDATST
-259 ASASPAASTHSASQ
+259 ASASHAASQASF
-273 SSLTTTAQDSVA
+273 TTTTQDSTA
-285 AGSTGGDGETTPDP
+285 DKTTNDDGEATPDP

-307 TSTRLPVTAGQST
+307 ASTRLPVSAAQST

-329 LADESSVFPQ
+329 LADDSAVFPQ

-365 SGGDEGKGVGY
+365 SGGDSGKGVGY

-437 NFSSST
+437 NISSST
-443 NWPGPTANWDLMVDR
+443 NWPGPTSNWDLMVDR
-458 NVSAGRGS
+458 DVSAGRGS

-478 FNDSATEPNENLTST
+478 FNDSPTETNENLTST
-493 MTKFANGDFSRL
+493 VTKFANGDFSRL
-505 TLMLKAHDET
+505 TLMLKAHDES

-521 RFDDNAEIDVKYVG
+521 RFDDNAELDVKYVG
-535 IPAKPTKIGLVVGAT
+535 IPAKPTKIGMV
-550 TGTTIACE
+550 TGTGIACE
-558 TTQSDPLVVSEPK
+558 TNKSDPLVVSDPT
-571 PLLQSTPQTAAGG
+571 PALTATPQTAAGG

-591 AVYSVDAYTAS
+591 AVYSVDKYTAS
-602 SGTWSTV
+602 SDTWSTV
-609 FETAHPT
+609 FETARPT
-616 SGYVGDNVSPGSVQ
+616 TGYVGDNVSPGSVP

-637 TLYRYRSWTRSYY
+637 TLYRYRAWTRSYY
-650 NSGDDYLAGPSNAAS
+650 NSGADYLAGPSNGS
-665 NAWCY
+665 TTGYCY

-678 KAPGIALSSPYSAC
+678 KAPGIALSSPYSVC
-692 APSCTAAGGPGTD
+692 NSSSCTAAGGPGTD

-715 DAATNTAY
+715 DAATNTNY

-737 PASKPTAVF
+737 PASKPTATF
-746 TPPTSGTFSV
+746 TPPASGTFSI
-756 FVRAEDSLGPGA
+756 FVRAEDSLGWGA
-768 QNSVDFLVAEGN
+768 QNSVDFLVAEGP
-780 GPIGQWHFDEASGA
+780 GPVGQWHFDEASGA
-794 ALDTSTTVAA
+794 ALDTSTTIAA
-804 EQDNATLSSSG
+804 EQNNATLSSSG
-815 ASRDGRGRRGVLTH
+815 VFRDGRGRRGVLTH
-829 DATGAELA
+829 DASGAELA
-837 TPVTDTGLTVDGSTG
+837 TPVTDTGLTVDGSAG
-852 YAATSG
+852 YAATSR

-876 ATPTHNSVLLSQTG
+876 TTPSHNYVVLSQTG
-890 SGSTQPGFAIYYSTS
+890 SGSTQPGFAIYYSTAA
-905 YSKWIFN
+905 SKWIFN
-912 WHWIDSAGTAH
+912 WHWTDAVGTAH
-923 FVRSLADAVSPP
+923 FVRSVADTASPP
-935 VKVWTHLAGVYDT
+935 VKVWTHLAGVYDA
-948 KSDTIQLYVNGKAQG
+948 KAHTIQLYVNGKAQG

-969 SGEPEADTGLLEFG
+969 SGEPEADTGPMEFG
-983 RGNGATAGT
+983 RGNGSTAGT
-992 FTDYFNGQLDEA
+992 FSDYFNGQIDEVT
-1004 RVWQRALS
+1004 VWQQALS
-1012 PAELSTEAQLKT
+1012 PQALATEARLKT

-1038 PSAATT
+1038 PSAATGT
-1044 KTIADTTSGY
+1044 AVTDTTSGY
-1054 GPSLTLSGEALL
+1054 GPSLTLSGGASL
-1066 DGTGIVLHG
+1066 DGTGIVMDG
-1075 ADDAASAPG
+1075 TDDAASAPG
-1084 PLVDETG
+1084 PLVDDTG

-1096 TAVLLDSTALAAKP
+1096 TAVQLNGAVLAAKP
-1110 VGYMAQVIG
+1110 AGYVGQVIG
-1119 QRSADGSAWGLWY
+1119 QRSSDGSSWGLWY
-1132 ELTGTDVDPETDST
+1132 ELTGTDTDPETDAT
-1146 IPVGLWHFG
+1146 VPVGYWHFG
-1155 RLNTD
+1155 RLNAD

-1165 VVSDDV
+1165 VVSDSTAD
-1171 ANLGSAVRLTGVF
+1171 LGSPVRLTGVF

-1219 AYVNS
+1219 AYVNTL
-1224 AWGHYLS
+1224 WGHYLP

-1242 AMASQQQIA
+1242 AMASQEQIV

>member
-1 MGFSW
+1 
-6 RARSAVG
+6 
-13 ARRRVVSLAATAA
+13 
-26 LMAALPT
+26 
-33 LALPATGAHAD
+33 
-44 DATVTDQPTPEAR
+44 
-57 ADAEKAAET
+57 
-66 GEQVEVVG
+66 
-74 ERTPY
+74 
-79 TTTFANPDG
+79 
-88 VTFTLK
+88 
-94 DSVVPVRTRQ
+94 
-104 ADGSWVQP
+104 
-112 DATLEE
+112 
-118 RSDGTVG
+118 
-125 PKASVAKISFSNGGD
+125 
-140 GADLV
+140 
-145 KLSLNGRS
+145 
-153 LTVGWPGTLPKPTL
+153 
-167 DVDSAVYADVLPG
+167 
-180 VDLRMTAT
+180 
-188 TEGYREVLVVTSA
+188 
-201 SAAANPELKELS
+201 
-213 FPVRADGLSLQ
+213 
-224 DGGSGGLSAVDDDGN
+224 
-239 AVFRAP
+239 
-245 AAQQW
+245 
-250 DSAGDSTGT
+250 
-259 ASASPAASTHSASQ
+259 
-273 SSLTTTAQDSVA
+273 
-285 AGSTGGDGETTPDP
+285 
-299 TEGPSDGD
+299 
-307 TSTRLPVTAGQST
+307 
-320 IKVTPDASM
+320 
-329 LADESSVFPQ
+329 
-339 YIDPDVGMTASER
+339 
-352 TLLSSDGD
+352 
-360 TFYNF
+360 
-365 SGGDEGKGVGY
+365 
-376 CGTYVTGGYAYYC
+376 
-389 GSGYK
+389 
-394 NRMYFEFS
+394 
-402 PAKLAG
+402 
-408 KHVLDATFAI
+408 
-418 TEKWSMSCTP
+418 
-428 SWVDLVRTG
+428 
-437 NFSSST
+437 
-443 NWPGPTANWDLMVDR
+443 
-458 NVSAGRGS
+458 
-466 ACDPSQPAAPIE
+466 
-478 FNDSATEPNENLTST
+478 
-493 MTKFANGDFSRL
+493 
-505 TLMLKAHDET
+505 
-515 DPNGWK
+515 
-521 RFDDNAEIDVKYVG
+521 
-535 IPAKPTKIGLVVGAT
+535 
-550 TGTTIACE
+550 
-558 TTQSDPLVVSEPK
+558 
-571 PLLQSTPQTAAGG
+571 
-584 ESGASLK
+584 
-591 AVYSVDAYTAS
+591 
-602 SGTWSTV
+602 
-609 FETAHPT
+609 
-616 SGYVGDNVSPGSVQ
+616 
-630 TSTLTEG
+630 
-637 TLYRYRSWTRSYY
+637 
-650 NSGDDYLAGPSNAAS
+650 
-665 NAWCY
+665 
-670 FKVDPTRP
+670 
-678 KAPGIALSSPYSAC
+678 
-692 APSCTAAGGPGTD
+692 
-705 VTFTFSAASG
+705 
-715 DAATNTAY
+715 
-723 EYKLTSSAAWSSPI
+723 
-737 PASKPTAVF
+737 
-746 TPPTSGTFSV
+746 
-756 FVRAEDSLGPGA
+756 
-768 QNSVDFLVAEGN
+768 
-780 GPIGQWHFDEASGA
+780 
-794 ALDTSTTVAA
+794 VAA

>member
-6 RARSAVG
+6 RMRSAVG

-33 LALPATGAHAD
+33 LAVPATGARAD
-44 DATVTDQPTPEAR
+44 DTTAADQVTPEAR

-94 DSVVPVRTRQ
+94 DSAVPVRVHK
-104 ADGSWVQP
+104 ADGSWTQP
-112 DATLEE
+112 DATLEA

-125 PKASVAKISFSNGGD
+125 PKASVAKISFSGGGS

-145 KLSLNGRS
+145 KLSLDGRS

-167 DVDSAVYADVLPG
+167 DGDSAVYADVLPG

-201 SAAANPELKELS
+201 SAASNPELKQLS
-213 FPVRADGLSLQ
+213 FPVKADGLALR

-239 AVFRAP
+239 TVFRAP

-250 DSAGDSTGT
+250 DSAGDATST
-259 ASASPAASTHSASQ
+259 ASASSHAASQASF
-273 SSLTTTAQDSVA
+273 TTMTQDS
-285 AGSTGGDGETTPDP
+285 TGDETTSGDGEAAPDP

-307 TSTRLPVTAGQST
+307 ASTRLSVTAEQST

-329 LADESSVFPQ
+329 LADDSAVFPQ

-365 SGGDEGKGVGY
+365 SGGDSGKGVGY

-437 NFSSST
+437 NISSST

-458 NVSAGRGS
+458 DVSAGRGS

-478 FNDSATEPNENLTST
+478 FNDNPAETNENLTST
-493 MTKFANGDFSRL
+493 VTKFANGDFSRL
-505 TLMLKAHDET
+505 TLMLKAHDES

-521 RFDDNAEIDVKYVG
+521 RFDDNAELDVKYVG
-535 IPAKPTKIGLVVGAT
+535 IPAKPTKIGMV
-550 TGTTIACE
+550 TGTGVACE
-558 TTQSDPLVVSEPK
+558 TSKSDPLVVSDPT
-571 PLLQSTPQTAAGG
+571 PALTATPQTAAGG

-591 AVYSVDAYTAS
+591 AVYSVDKYTAS
-602 SGTWSTV
+602 SDTWSTV
-609 FETAHPT
+609 FETARPT
-616 SGYVGDNVSPGSVQ
+616 NGYVGDNVSPGSVS

-637 TLYRYRSWTRSYY
+637 TLYRYRAWTRSYY
-650 NSGDDYLAGPSNAAS
+650 NSGDDYLAGPSNGS
-665 NAWCY
+665 TTGYCY

-678 KAPGIALSSPYSAC
+678 KAPGIALSSPYSVC
-692 APSCTAAGGPGTD
+692 NSSSCTAAGGPGAD

-715 DAATNTAY
+715 DAATNTNY
-723 EYKLTSSAAWSSPI
+723 EYKLTSSSAWSSPI
-737 PASKPTAVF
+737 PASKPTATF
-746 TPPTSGTFSV
+746 TPPTSGTFSI
-756 FVRAEDSLGPGA
+756 FVRAEDSLGWGA
-768 QNSVDFLVAEGN
+768 QNSVDFLVAEGP

-804 EQDNATLSSSG
+804 EQDNASLSSSG

-829 DATGAELA
+829 DASGAELA
-837 TPVTDTGLTVDGSTG
+837 TPVTDTGLTVDGSAG
-852 YAATSG
+852 YAATSS

-868 VEAWARMA
+868 VEAWTRMA
-876 ATPTHNSVLLSQTG
+876 TTPTHNYVVLSQTG
-890 SGSTQPGFAIYYSTS
+890 SGSTGPGFAIYYSTAA
-905 YSKWIFN
+905 SKWIFN
-912 WHWIDSAGTAH
+912 WHWTDAAGTAH
-923 FVRSLADAVSPP
+923 FVRSLADMVSPP
-935 VKVWTHLAGVYDT
+935 VKVWTHLAGVYDA
-948 KSDTIQLYVNGKAQG
+948 DAGTIQLYVNGKAQG
-963 SPQAIP
+963 APQALP
-969 SGEPEADTGLLEFG
+969 SGEPEADTGPLEFG
-983 RGNGATAGT
+983 RGNGTTAGT
-992 FTDYFNGQLDEA
+992 FADYFNGQIDEVT
-1004 RVWQRALS
+1004 VWQRALS
-1012 PAELSTEAQLKT
+1012 VQEVSTEARLLT
-1024 NDSYAAAELVAAWD
+1024 ADRYAATELMADWD
-1038 PSAATT
+1038 PSAATGT
-1044 KTIADTTSGY
+1044 TVSDTTSGY
-1054 GPSLTLSGEALL
+1054 GTSLTLSGGASL
-1066 DGTGIVLHG
+1066 DGTGIVLDG
-1075 ADDAASAPG
+1075 TDDAASAPG

-1091 SFTAT
+1091 SFTVT
-1096 TAVLLDSTALAAKP
+1096 TAVQLDTAALAAKP
-1110 VGYMAQVIG
+1110 VGYMAQVLG

-1132 ELTGTDVDPETDST
+1132 ELTGTDTDPETDST

-1171 ANLGSAVRLTGVF
+1171 SNLGSAVRLTGVF
-1184 DAQSGTVSLYVGD
+1184 DSQSGTVATASLYVGD

-1219 AYVNS
+1219 AFANS
-1224 AWGHYLS
+1224 AWGHYLP

-1242 AMASQQQIA
+1242 AMASQEQIV

>member
-1 MGFSW
+1 M
-6 RARSAVG
+6 
-13 ARRRVVSLAATAA
+13 
-26 LMAALPT
+26 
-33 LALPATGAHAD
+33 
-44 DATVTDQPTPEAR
+44 
-57 ADAEKAAET
+57 
-66 GEQVEVVG
+66 
-74 ERTPY
+74 RT
-79 TTTFANPDG
+79 
-88 VTFTLK
+88 
-94 DSVVPVRTRQ
+94 
-104 ADGSWVQP
+104 
-112 DATLEE
+112 
-118 RSDGTVG
+118 
-125 PKASVAKISFSNGGD
+125 
-140 GADLV
+140 
-145 KLSLNGRS
+145 
-153 LTVGWPGTLPKPTL
+153 
-167 DVDSAVYADVLPG
+167 
-180 VDLRMTAT
+180 
-188 TEGYREVLVVTSA
+188 
-201 SAAANPELKELS
+201 
-213 FPVRADGLSLQ
+213 DGLSLK

-239 AVFRAP
+239 TVFRAP

-250 DSAGDSTGT
+250 DSAGDTSDTAAA
-259 ASASPAASTHSASQ
+259 ASAASAHSASQ
-273 SSLTTTAQDSVA
+273 ASFRTTAQDSTT
-285 AGSTGGDGETTPDP
+285 AGSTSGDGEAAPDP

-307 TSTRLPVTAGQST
+307 ASTRLPVTTEQST

-329 LADESSVFPQ
+329 LGADSAVFPQ
-339 YIDPDVGMTASER
+339 YIDPPVGMTASER

-365 SGGDEGKGVGY
+365 SGGDSGKGVGY
-376 CGTYVTGGYAYYC
+376 CGTYVTGGYSYYC

-437 NFSSST
+437 NISSST

-478 FNDSATEPNENLTST
+478 FNDNPAETNENLTST

-515 DPNGWK
+515 DPNSWK
-521 RFDDNAEIDVKYVG
+521 RFDDDAEIDVTYVG
-535 IPAKPTKIGLVVGAT
+535 IPAKPTKIGLV
-550 TGTTIACE
+550 TGTSYACE
-558 TTQSDPLVVSEPK
+558 TKQSDPLVVSDPT
-571 PLLQSTPQTAAGG
+571 PALTATPQTAAGG

-591 AVYSVDAYTAS
+591 AVFSVDKYTATS
-602 SGTWSTV
+602 DTWSNV
-609 FETAHPT
+609 FETARPT
-616 SGYVGDNVSPGSVQ
+616 SGYVGDNVSPGSVP

-637 TLYRYRSWTRSYY
+637 TLYRYRAWTRSYY

-692 APSCTAAGGPGTD
+692 APSCTAAGAPGTD
-705 VTFTFSAASG
+705 VTFTFSPASG
-715 DAATNTAY
+715 DTTNTYY

-756 FVRAEDSLGPGA
+756 FVRAKDSLDWGA
-768 QNSVDFLVAEGN
+768 TNSVDFLVAEGP

-794 ALDTSTTVAA
+794 ALDTSTTVVA

-837 TPVTDTGLTVDGSTG
+837 TPETDTGLTVDGSAG

-876 ATPTHNSVLLSQTG
+876 ATPTHNYVVLSQTG
-890 SGSTQPGFAIYYSTS
+890 SGSTQPGFAIYYSTG
-905 YSKWIFN
+905 YGKWVFN
-912 WHWIDSAGTAH
+912 WHWTDSAGTAH
-923 FVRSLADAVSPP
+923 FVRSLADTASPP
-935 VKVWTHLAGVYDT
+935 VKVWTHLAGVYDA
-948 KSDTIQLYVNGKAQG
+948 KAGTIQLYVNGKAQG
-963 SPQAIP
+963 SAQAMP
-969 SGEPEADTGLLEFG
+969 SGEPEADTGPLEFG
-983 RGNGATAGT
+983 RGNSSTAGS
-992 FTDYFNGQLDEA
+992 FTDYFNGQIDEA
-1004 RVWQRALS
+1004 TVWQRALS
-1012 PAELSTEAQLKT
+1012 AQEVSTEARLLT
-1024 NDSYAAAELVAAWD
+1024 ADRYAATELVADWD
-1038 PSAATT
+1038 PSAATGT
-1044 KTIADTTSGY
+1044 TVPDTTSGY
-1054 GPSLTLSGEALL
+1054 GSSLTLSGGASL
-1066 DGTGIVLHG
+1066 DGTGIVLDG
-1075 ADDAASAPG
+1075 TDDAATAPG
-1084 PLVDETG
+1084 PLVDDTG
-1091 SFTAT
+1091 SFTVT
-1096 TAVLLDSTALAAKP
+1096 TAVQLDSTALAAKP
-1110 VGYMAQVIG
+1110 VGYMGQVLG
-1119 QRSADGSAWGLWY
+1119 QRSADGSSWGLWY
-1132 ELTGTDVDPETDST
+1132 ELTGTDTDPETDAT
-1146 IPVGLWHFG
+1146 VPVGFWHFG
-1155 RLNTD
+1155 RLNAD

-1165 VVSDDV
+1165 VVSDYAAD
-1171 ANLGSAVRLTGVF
+1171 LGSAVRLTGVF

-1219 AYVNS
+1219 AYVSS
-1224 AWGHYLS
+1224 AWGHYLP

-1242 AMASQQQIA
+1242 AMASQEQIA

>member
-1 MGFSW
+1 MGFLW
-6 RARSAVG
+6 HARFAGG
-13 ARRRVVSLAATAA
+13 ARRRAVSLVVTAA
-26 LMAALPT
+26 LTAAVPT
-33 LALPATGAHAD
+33 LVVPATNASAD
-44 DATVTDQPTPEAR
+44 DVTSTDQATPEAR

-66 GEQVEVVG
+66 GEPVEVVG

-94 DSVVPVRTRQ
+94 DSAVPVRARQ
-104 ADGSWVQP
+104 ADGSWTQP
-112 DATLEE
+112 DATLAM

-125 PKASVAKISFSNGGD
+125 PKASVAKISFSGGGS

-145 KLSLNGRS
+145 KLSLDGRS

-167 DVDSAVYADVLPG
+167 DGDSAVYGDVLPG

-201 SAAANPELKELS
+201 SAASNPELKKLS
-213 FPVRADGLSLQ
+213 FPVRADGLSLK
-224 DGGSGGLSAVDDDGN
+224 DGGGGGLSAVDDDGN
-239 AVFRAP
+239 TVFRAP

-250 DSAGDSTGT
+250 DSAGDAGDT
-259 ASASPAASTHSASQ
+259 AAASPVASSRSASQ
-273 SSLTTTAQDSVA
+273 ASFRTAAQADTADETTSD
-285 AGSTGGDGETTPDP
+285 DGEATPDP

-307 TSTRLPVTAGQST
+307 ASARLPVTAEEST
-320 IKVTPDASM
+320 ITVTPDASM
-329 LADESSVFPQ
+329 LAADSAVFPQ
-339 YIDPDVGMTASER
+339 YIDPPVGMTASER

-365 SGGDEGKGVGY
+365 SGGDSGKGVGY

-418 TEKWSMSCTP
+418 TEKWSMSCTA
-428 SWVDLVRTG
+428 STVDLVRTG
-437 NFSSST
+437 NISSST
-443 NWPGPTANWDLMVDR
+443 NWPGPTANWDLMVDKT
-458 NVSAGRGS
+458 VSAGRGS

-478 FNDSATEPNENLTST
+478 FNDSPTEPNENLTST

-515 DPNGWK
+515 DPNSWK
-521 RFDDNAEIDVKYVG
+521 RFDDDAEIDVTYVG
-535 IPAKPTKIGLVVGAT
+535 IPAKPTQIGLLVGKT
-550 TGTTIACE
+550 PVCE
-558 TTQSDPLVVSEPK
+558 TKQSDPLVVSSPK
-571 PLLQSTPQTAAGG
+571 PSLMATPQTVAGG

-591 AVYSVDAYTAS
+591 AVFSVDKYTAS
-602 SGTWSTV
+602 SDTWSTV
-609 FETAHPT
+609 FETAMPT
-616 SGYVGDNVSPGSVQ
+616 SGYVGDNVPAGPVP

-637 TLYRYRSWTRSYY
+637 TLYRYRAWTRSYY
-650 NSGDDYLAGPSNAAS
+650 NSGDDYLAGPSNAS
-665 NAWCY
+665 TTGWCY

-678 KAPGIALSSPYSAC
+678 KSPGIALSSPYSVC
-692 APSCTAAGGPGTD
+692 DTSSCTAAGGPGTD
-705 VTFTFSAASG
+705 VTFTFSPAAG
-715 DAATNTAY
+715 DTTNVSY
-723 EYKLTSSAAWSSPI
+723 EYKLTSSAEWSSPI

-746 TPPTSGTFSV
+746 TPPTSGTFTV

-768 QNSVDFLVAEGN
+768 QNSVDFLVAEGT
-780 GPIGQWHFDEASGA
+780 GPVGQWHFDEASGA

-815 ASRDGRGRRGVLTH
+815 ASRDARGRRGVLTH

-837 TPVTDTGLTVDGSTG
+837 TPETDTGLNVDGSAG

-858 PVVESRSSYT
+858 AVAESRSSYT
-868 VEAWARMA
+868 IEAWARMA
-876 ATPTHNSVLLSQTG
+876 ATPTHNQVVLSQTG
-890 SGSTQPGFAIYYSTS
+890 SASTQPGFAIYYSTA

-912 WHWIDSAGTAH
+912 WHWTDSVGTAH
-923 FVRSLADAVSPP
+923 FVRSLADTASPP
-935 VKVWTHLAGVYDT
+935 VKVWTHLAGVYDA
-948 KSDTIQLYVNGKAQG
+948 KAGTIQLYVNGKAQG
-963 SPQAIP
+963 SAQVLP
-969 SGEPEADTGLLEFG
+969 SGEPEADTGPLEFG
-983 RGNGATAGT
+983 RGNGSTAGT
-992 FTDYFNGQLDEA
+992 FTDYFSGQIDEA
-1004 RVWQRALS
+1004 TVWQRALS
-1012 PAELSTEAQLKT
+1012 VRELSTEARLLT
-1024 NDSYAAAELVAAWD
+1024 ADRYAATELVADWD
-1038 PSAATT
+1038 PSAATGT
-1044 KTIADTTSGY
+1044 TVADTTSGY
-1054 GPSLTLSGEALL
+1054 SPSLTLSGGASL
-1066 DGTGIVLHG
+1066 DGTGIVLDG
-1075 ADDAASAPG
+1075 TDDAATAAG
-1084 PLVDETG
+1084 PLVDDTG
-1091 SFTAT
+1091 SFTVT
-1096 TAVLLDSTALAAKP
+1096 TVVQLDSAALAAKP
-1110 VGYMAQVIG
+1110 VGYMGQVLG

-1132 ELTGTDVDPETDST
+1132 ELTGTDTDPETDA
-1146 IPVGLWHFG
+1146 IVPVGLWHFG

-1165 VVSDDV
+1165 VVSDDI

-1184 DAQSGTVSLYVGD
+1184 DAQSGTTGTVSLYVGD

-1224 AWGHYLS
+1224 AWGHYLP

-1242 AMASQQQIA
+1242 AMASQEQIV

>member
-1 MGFSW
+1 
-6 RARSAVG
+6 
-13 ARRRVVSLAATAA
+13 
-26 LMAALPT
+26 MAALPT
-33 LALPATGAHAD
+33 LAIPTTGAHAD
-44 DATVTDQPTPEAR
+44 ATTVTDQPTPEAR

-104 ADGSWVQP
+104 ADGSWAQP

-125 PKASVAKISFSNGGD
+125 PKASVAKISFSDGGD

-167 DVDSAVYADVLPG
+167 DGDSAVYADVLPG

-213 FPVRADGLSLQ
+213 FPVRADGLFLR
-224 DGGSGGLSAVDDDGN
+224 DGGGGGLSAVDDDGN

-250 DSAGDSTGT
+250 DSSGDASTSTSTSTSST
-259 ASASPAASTHSASQ
+259 ASSRSASQ
-273 SSLTTTAQDSVA
+273 ASFTTTAQDSA
-285 AGSTGGDGETTPDP
+285 AAASPGDDGETTSDP

-329 LADESSVFPQ
+329 LADDSSVFPQ

-365 SGGDEGKGVGY
+365 SGGDDGKGVGY

-437 NFSSST
+437 NISSST

-458 NVSAGRGS
+458 DVSAGRGS
-466 ACDPSQPAAPIE
+466 ACDPSQPAAHIE
-478 FNDSATEPNENLTST
+478 FNDSPTETNENLTST
-493 MTKFANGDFSRL
+493 VTKFANGDFSRL

-521 RFDDNAEIDVKYVG
+521 RFDDNAELDVKYVG
-535 IPAKPTKIGLVVGAT
+535 IPAKPTKIGLV
-550 TGTTIACE
+550 TGTSVACE
-558 TTQSDPLVVSEPK
+558 TSQSDPLVVSDPT
-571 PLLQSTPQTAAGG
+571 PALQSTPQTAAGG

-591 AVYSVDAYTAS
+591 AVYSVDKYTAS
-602 SGTWSTV
+602 TATWATV
-609 FETAHPT
+609 FETARPT
-616 SGYVGDNVSPGSVQ
+616 SGYVGDNVSPGSVP

-637 TLYRYRSWTRSYY
+637 ALYRYRSWTRSYY
-650 NSGDDYLAGPSNAAS
+650 NSGGDYLAGPSNGS
-665 NAWCY
+665 TTGWCY

-678 KAPGIALSSPYSAC
+678 KAPGVALSSPYSAC
-692 APSCTAAGGPGTD
+692 TTDSCTAAGGPGTK
-705 VTFTFSAASG
+705 VTFTFTPASG
-715 DAATNTAY
+715 DSTNTAY
-723 EYKLTSSAAWSSPI
+723 EYKTTASAAWSAPVTGS
-737 PASKPTAVF
+737 TATATF

-756 FVRAEDSLGPGA
+756 YVRARDSIDYGA
-768 QNSVDFLVAEGN
+768 TNAVDFLVAEGS
-780 GPIGQWHFDEASGA
+780 GPSGQWHFDEASGA

-837 TPVTDTGLTVDGSTG
+837 TPVTDTGLTVDGTAG

-858 PVVESRSSYT
+858 AVVESRSSYT

-876 ATPTHNSVLLSQTG
+876 ATPTHNYVLLSQTG

-905 YSKWIFN
+905 YGKWIFN
-912 WHWIDSAGTAH
+912 WHWTDSAGTAH
-923 FVRSLADAVSPP
+923 FVRSLADTASPP
-935 VKVWTHLAGVYDT
+935 VKVWTHLAGVYDA
-948 KSDTIQLYVNGKAQG
+948 DAGTIQLYVNGKAQG
-963 SPQAIP
+963 TPQAIP
-969 SGEPEADTGLLEFG
+969 SGEPEADTGPLEFG
-983 RGNGATAGT
+983 RGNGATAGS
-992 FTDYFNGQLDEA
+992 FTDYFNGQIDEVT
-1004 RVWQRALS
+1004 VWQRALS
-1012 PAELSTEAQLKT
+1012 AQAVSTEARLLT
-1024 NDSYAAAELVAAWD
+1024 ADRYAATELMADWD
-1038 PSAATT
+1038 PSAATGT
-1044 KTIADTTSGY
+1044 SVPDTTSGY
-1054 GPSLTLSGEALL
+1054 GTSLTLSGGASL
-1066 DGTGIVLHG
+1066 DGTGIVLDG
-1075 ADDAASAPG
+1075 IDDAASAPG
-1084 PLVDETG
+1084 PLVDDTG
-1091 SFTAT
+1091 SFTVT
-1096 TAVLLDSTALAAKP
+1096 TAVQLDSTALAAKA
-1110 VGYMAQVIG
+1110 VGYMGQVLG

-1132 ELTGTDVDPETDST
+1132 ERTGSSDPDPETGAT
-1146 IPVGLWHFG
+1146 APVGFWHFG

-1165 VVSDDV
+1165 VVSDDAV
-1171 ANLGSAVRLTGVF
+1171 DLGSAVRLTGVF
-1184 DAQSGTVSLYVGD
+1184 DAQSGAVSLYVGD

-1219 AYVNS
+1219 AYVKS
-1224 AWGHYLS
+1224 VWDDYLP
-1231 ATVSDI
+1231 AAVSDI

-1242 AMASQQQIA
+1242 AMASQQQIV

>member
-1 MGFSW
+1 MGFLW
-6 RARSAVG
+6 HARFMLG
-13 ARRRVVSLAATAA
+13 ARRRAVSLAAATA
-26 LMAALPT
+26 LMAGLPT
-33 LALPATGAHAD
+33 LLVPATDAHAD
-44 DATVTDQPTPEAR
+44 DSTSAGQVTPEAR

-94 DSVVPVRTRQ
+94 DSAVPVRVRET
-104 ADGSWVQP
+104 DGSWAQP
-112 DATLEE
+112 DATLEK

-125 PKASVAKISFSNGGD
+125 PKASVAKVSFSGGGS

-145 KLSLNGRS
+145 KLSLDGRS

-167 DVDSAVYADVLPG
+167 DGDSAVYADVLPG

-201 SAAANPELKELS
+201 SAASNPALKELS
-213 FPVRADGLSLQ
+213 FPVRTDELSLK
-224 DGGSGGLSAVDDDGN
+224 DAGSGGLSAVDDDGN
-239 AVFRAP
+239 TVFRAP

-250 DSAGDSTGT
+250 DSAGDAT
-259 ASASPAASTHSASQ
+259 ATAAGSSAASPHAASRAAF
-273 SSLTTTAQDSVA
+273 TTMAQDSA
-285 AGSTGGDGETTPDP
+285 DETKSDDGEATPDP

-307 TSTRLPVTAGQST
+307 ASTRLPVATKQSAIT
-320 IKVTPDASM
+320 VTPDASM
-329 LADESSVFPQ
+329 LGADSAVFPQ

-360 TFYNF
+360 SFYNF
-365 SGGDEGKGVGY
+365 SGGDSGKGVGY

-402 PAKLAG
+402 PKRLAG

-437 NFSSST
+437 NISSST

-478 FNDSATEPNENLTST
+478 FNDSPSETNENLTST
-493 MTKFANGDFSRL
+493 VKKFANGDFSRL
-505 TLMLKAHDET
+505 TLMLKAHDES

-521 RFDDNAEIDVKYVG
+521 RFDDDAELDVKYVG
-535 IPAKPTKIGLVVGAT
+535 IPAKPTKIGLV
-550 TGTTIACE
+550 TGTGVACE
-558 TTQSDPLVVSEPK
+558 TKQSDPLIVSDPT
-571 PLLQSTPQTAAGG
+571 PALTATPQTVAGG
-584 ESGASLK
+584 ESGSSLK
-591 AVYSVDAYTAS
+591 AVYSVDKYTAS
-602 SGTWSTV
+602 SKSWSTV
-609 FETAHPT
+609 FETARPT
-616 SGYVGDNVSPGSVQ
+616 SGYVGDNVSPGSVP

-637 TLYRYRSWTRSYY
+637 TLYRYRAWTRSYY
-650 NSGDDYLAGPSNAAS
+650 NSGDDYLAGPSNGAS
-665 NAWCY
+665 EAWCY
-670 FKVDPTRP
+670 FQVDPTRP
-678 KAPGIALSSPYSAC
+678 KAPGIALSSPYSVC
-692 APSCTAAGGPGTD
+692 TNTCTAAGGPGTD
-705 VTFTFSAASG
+705 VTFTFSPASG
-715 DAATNTAY
+715 DAATNTQY

-737 PASKPTAVF
+737 SASKPTAVF
-746 TPPTSGTFSV
+746 TPPRSGTFSV
-756 FVRAEDSLGPGA
+756 FFRAKDSVDWGA
-768 QNSVDFLVAEGN
+768 QNSVDFLVAEGP
-780 GPIGQWHFDEASGA
+780 GPVGQWHFDEASGA

-804 EQDNATLSSSG
+804 EQDNATLSASG

-829 DATGAELA
+829 DASGTELA
-837 TPVTDTGLTVDGSTG
+837 TPETDRGLTVDGSAG

-858 PVVESRSSYT
+858 PVVEARSSYT
-868 VEAWARMA
+868 VEAWVRMA
-876 ATPTHNSVLLSQTG
+876 ATPTHNNVVLSQTG
-890 SGSTQPGFAIYYSTS
+890 SGSTQPGFAIYYSTT

-912 WHWIDSAGTAH
+912 WHWTDSAGTAH
-923 FVRSLADAVSPP
+923 FVRSLADTAQPP
-935 VKVWTHLAGVYDT
+935 VKVWTHLAGVYDA
-948 KSDTIQLYVNGKAQG
+948 KAGTIQLYVNGKAQG
-963 SPQAIP
+963 SPQTLP
-969 SGEPEADTGLLEFG
+969 SGEPEADTGRLQFG
-983 RGNGATAGT
+983 RGDGSTAGS
-992 FTDYFNGQLDEA
+992 FTDYFNGQIDEVT
-1004 RVWQRALS
+1004 VWQRALL
-1012 PAELSTEAQLKT
+1012 PEALSTEAQLKT
-1024 NDSYAAAELVAAWD
+1024 NASYAAAELVAAWD
-1038 PSAATT
+1038 PSAATGT
-1044 KTIADTTSGY
+1044 TIADTASGY
-1054 GPSLTLSGEALL
+1054 GSSLTLSGGASL
-1066 DGTGIVLHG
+1066 DGTGIVLDG
-1075 ADDAASAPG
+1075 TDDAATAPG
-1084 PLVDETG
+1084 PLVDDTG
-1091 SFTAT
+1091 SFTVT
-1096 TAVLLDSTALAAKP
+1096 SAVQLDSTALAAKP
-1110 VGYMAQVIG
+1110 VGYMGQVLG

-1132 ELTGTDVDPETDST
+1132 ELTGTDTDPETDDT
-1146 IPVGLWHFG
+1146 VPVGLWHFG
-1155 RLNTD
+1155 RLNAD

-1171 ANLGSAVRLTGVF
+1171 ADLGSAVRLTGVF

-1224 AWGHYLS
+1224 AWGHYLP

-1242 AMASQQQIA
+1242 AMASQEQIA

>member
-26 LMAALPT
+26 LMAAVPT
-33 LALPATGAHAD
+33 LAGPVTEAHAD
-44 DATVTDQPTPEAR
+44 DATATGQVTPEAR
-57 ADAEKAAET
+57 ADADKAAQT

-94 DSVVPVRTRQ
+94 DSAVPVRVKQ
-104 ADGSWVQP
+104 ADGSWAQP
-112 DATLEE
+112 DATLEA

-125 PKASVAKISFSNGGD
+125 PKASVAKISFSGGGN

-145 KLSLNGRS
+145 KLSLGGRS
-153 LTVGWPGTLPKPTL
+153 LTVGWPGTLPKPAL
-167 DVDSAVYADVLPG
+167 DGDSAVYANVMPG

-188 TEGYREVLVVTSA
+188 AEGYREVLVVTSA
-201 SAAANPELKELS
+201 SAASNPALKELS
-213 FPVRADGLSLQ
+213 FPVRTDGLSLK
-224 DGGSGGLSAVDDDGN
+224 DGGGGGLSAVDDDGN
-239 AVFRAP
+239 TVFRAP

-250 DSAGDSTGT
+250 DSAGDAST
-259 ASASPAASTHSASQ
+259 ASSHAASRASF
-273 SSLTTTAQDSVA
+273 TTTARN
-285 AGSTGGDGETTPDP
+285 STTGETTSDDGEPTPDP
-299 TEGPSDGD
+299 SEGPSDGD
-307 TSTRLPVTAGQST
+307 ASTRLPVTKEESA

-329 LADESSVFPQ
+329 LGAGSAVFPQ

-365 SGGDEGKGVGY
+365 SGGDSGKGVGY

-437 NFSSST
+437 NISSST

-478 FNDSATEPNENLTST
+478 FHDNPAETNENLTST
-493 MTKFANGDFSRL
+493 VTEFANGDFSRL
-505 TLMLKAHDET
+505 TLMLKAHDES
-515 DPNGWK
+515 DPNSWK
-521 RFDDNAEIDVKYVG
+521 RFDDNAELDVKYVG
-535 IPAKPTKIGLVVGAT
+535 IPAKPTKIGLV
-550 TGTTIACE
+550 TGTGVACE
-558 TTQSDPLVVSEPK
+558 TDKSDPLVVSDPT
-571 PLLQSTPQTAAGG
+571 PALTATPQTAAGG
-584 ESGASLK
+584 ESGASLR
-591 AVYSVDAYTAS
+591 AVYSVDKYTAS
-602 SGTWSTV
+602 SDTWSNV
-609 FETAHPT
+609 FETARPT
-616 SGYVGDNVSPGSVQ
+616 SGYVGDNVSPGSVP

-637 TLYRYRSWTRSYY
+637 TLYRYRAWTRSYY
-650 NSGDDYLAGPSNAAS
+650 DSGNDFLAGPSNAAA

-678 KAPGIALSSPYSAC
+678 KAPGIALSSPYSVC
-692 APSCTAAGGPGTD
+692 STSSCNAAGGPGTD
-705 VTFTFSAASG
+705 VTFTFSPASG
-715 DAATNTAY
+715 DTTNTYY
-723 EYKLTSSAAWSSPI
+723 EYKATSSAAWSSPI
-737 PASKPTAVF
+737 AASKPTAVF

-756 FVRAEDSLGPGA
+756 FVRAEDSLGWGA
-768 QNSVDFLVAEGN
+768 TNSVDFLVAQGA
-780 GPIGQWHFDEASGA
+780 GPVGQWHFDEASGA

-829 DATGAELA
+829 DVTGAELP
-837 TPVTDTGLTVDGSTG
+837 TPQTDTGLTVDGSAG
-852 YAATSG
+852 YAATSR
-858 PVVESRSSYT
+858 PVVESRSAYT

-876 ATPTHNSVLLSQTG
+876 TTPTHNYVVLSQTG
-890 SGSTQPGFAIYYSTS
+890 SGSTQPGFAIYYSTG
-905 YSKWIFN
+905 YSKWVFN
-912 WHWIDSAGTAH
+912 WHWTDSAGTVH
-923 FVRSLADAVSPP
+923 FVRSVADTASPP
-935 VKVWTHLAGVYDT
+935 VKVWTHLAGVYDA
-948 KSDTIQLYVNGKAQG
+948 KAGTIQLYVNGKAQG
-963 SPQAIP
+963 SAQAVP
-969 SGEPEADTGLLEFG
+969 SGEPEAATGPLEFG
-983 RGNGATAGT
+983 RGNGSTAGT
-992 FTDYFNGQLDEA
+992 FSDYFNGQIDEVT
-1004 RVWQRALS
+1004 VWQRALS
-1012 PAELSTEAQLKT
+1012 SQEVSTEARLLT
-1024 NDSYAAAELVAAWD
+1024 ADRYAAAELVADWD
-1038 PSAATT
+1038 PSAATGT
-1044 KTIADTTSGY
+1044 SVADISSGY
-1054 GPSLTLSGEALL
+1054 GSSLTLSGGASL
-1066 DGTGIVLHG
+1066 DGTGIVLDG
-1075 ADDAASAPG
+1075 IDDAATAAG
-1084 PLVDETG
+1084 PLVDDTG
-1091 SFTAT
+1091 SFTVT
-1096 TAVLLDSTALAAKP
+1096 TAVQLDSTALAAKP
-1110 VGYMAQVIG
+1110 VGYTGQVLG

-1132 ELTGTDVDPETDST
+1132 ELTGTKDDPETGT
-1146 IPVGLWHFG
+1146 VPVGYWHFG

-1165 VVSDDV
+1165 VVSDRAAD
-1171 ANLGSAVRLTGVF
+1171 LGSAARLTGVF
-1184 DAQSGTVSLYVGD
+1184 DAQSGTVSLYVGH

-1224 AWGHYLS
+1224 VWGRYLP

-1242 AMASQQQIA
+1242 AMASQEQIA

>member
-1 MGFSW
+1 
-6 RARSAVG
+6 
-13 ARRRVVSLAATAA
+13 
-26 LMAALPT
+26 MAALPT
-33 LALPATGAHAD
+33 LAIPATGAHAD
-44 DATVTDQPTPEAR
+44 DTTVTDQPTPEAR

-112 DATLEE
+112 DATLEA

-125 PKASVAKISFSNGGD
+125 PKASVAKISFSDGGD
-140 GADLV
+140 GGDLV
-145 KLSLNGRS
+145 ELSLNGRS

-167 DVDSAVYADVLPG
+167 DGDSAVYADVLPG

-213 FPVRADGLSLQ
+213 FPVRADGLSLR

-250 DSAGDSTGT
+250 DSSGDSTST
-259 ASASPAASTHSASQ
+259 ASASPAAFSDSVSQ
-273 SSLTTTAQDSVA
+273 SSFTTAAQDSTA
-285 AGSTGGDGETTPDP
+285 AASPGDDGETTPDP
-299 TEGPSDGD
+299 AEGPSDGD
-307 TSTRLPVTAGQST
+307 TSTRLPVIAAQGT

-365 SGGDEGKGVGY
+365 SGGDDGKGVGY

-408 KHVLDATFAI
+408 KHVLDATFEI

-428 SWVDLVRTG
+428 SWVDLTRTG
-437 NFSSST
+437 NISSST
-443 NWPGPTANWDLMVDR
+443 NWPGPTANWDMMVDR
-458 NVSAGRGS
+458 DVSAGRGS

-478 FNDSATEPNENLTST
+478 FNDNPAEPNENLTST
-493 MTKFANGDFSRL
+493 VTKFADGDFSRL

-521 RFDDNAEIDVKYVG
+521 RFDDNAELDVKYVG
-535 IPAKPTKIGLVVGAT
+535 IPAKPTKIGLVTGST
-550 TGTTIACE
+550 TRTTVACE
-558 TTQSDPLVVSEPK
+558 TKQSDPLVVSEPK

-591 AVYSVDAYTAS
+591 AVYSVDKYTAS
-602 SGTWSTV
+602 SDTWSTV
-609 FETAHPT
+609 FETARPT
-616 SGYVGDNVSPGSVQ
+616 SGYVGDNVSPGSVE
-630 TSTLTEG
+630 TSALTEG
-637 TLYRYRSWTRSYY
+637 ALYRYRSWTRSYY
-650 NSGDDYLAGPSNAAS
+650 NSGDDYLAGPSNGS
-665 NAWCY
+665 TTGYCY

-678 KAPGIALSSPYSAC
+678 KAPGIALSSPYSVC
-692 APSCTAAGGPGTD
+692 DTSSCTAAGGPGSD
-705 VTFTFSAASG
+705 VTFTFSPASG
-715 DAATNTAY
+715 DAATNTNY

-737 PASKPTAVF
+737 AASKPTAAF

-756 FVRAEDSLGPGA
+756 FVRAEDSLGWGA
-768 QNSVDFLVAEGN
+768 QNSVDFLVAEGD
-780 GPIGQWHFDEASGA
+780 GPTGQWHFDEASGA

-837 TPVTDTGLTVDGSTG
+837 TPVTDTGLTVDGSAG

-858 PVVESRSSYT
+858 AVVESRSSYT

-876 ATPTHNSVLLSQTG
+876 ATPPHNYVLLSQTG

-905 YSKWIFN
+905 YGKWIFN
-912 WHWIDSAGTAH
+912 WHWTDSAGTAH
-923 FVRSLADAVSPP
+923 FVRSLADAASPP
-935 VKVWTHLAGVYDT
+935 VKVWTHLAGVYDA
-948 KSDTIQLYVNGKAQG
+948 DAGTIQLYVNGKAQG
-963 SPQAIP
+963 TPQAIP
-969 SGEPEADTGLLEFG
+969 SGEPEADTGPLEFG
-983 RGNGATAGT
+983 RGNGSTAGT
-992 FTDYFNGQLDEA
+992 FADYFNGQIDEA

-1012 PAELSTEAQLKT
+1012 AQEVSTEARLLT
-1024 NDSYAAAELVAAWD
+1024 ADRYAATELMADWD
-1038 PSAATT
+1038 PSAATGT
-1044 KTIADTTSGY
+1044 TVPDTISGY
-1054 GPSLTLSGEALL
+1054 GTSLTLSGGASL
-1066 DGTGIVLHG
+1066 DGTGIVLDG
-1075 ADDAASAPG
+1075 TDDAASAPG

-1096 TAVLLDSTALAAKP
+1096 TAVQLDSAALAAKP
-1110 VGYMAQVIG
+1110 VGYMGQVLG

-1132 ELTGTDVDPETDST
+1132 ELTGTDTDPETDAT

-1197 AQNGDATAYT
+1197 AQNGDDTSYT
-1207 ATPGTGDFAVGK
+1207 AVVGTGDFAVGK

-1224 AWGHYLS
+1224 AWGHYLP

-1242 AMASQQQIA
+1242 AMASQDQIV

>member
-1 MGFSW
+1 
-6 RARSAVG
+6 
-13 ARRRVVSLAATAA
+13 
-26 LMAALPT
+26 MAAAPT
-33 LALPATGAHAD
+33 LAAPAADAYAD
-44 DATVTDQPTPEAR
+44 DAAATGQVTPEAR
-57 ADAEKAAET
+57 ADAEKAAQT
-66 GEQVEVVG
+66 GEQVEIVG

-94 DSVVPVRTRQ
+94 DSAVPVRARQ
-104 ADGSWVQP
+104 ADGSWTQP
-112 DATLEE
+112 DATLEA

-125 PKASVAKISFSNGGD
+125 PKASVAKITFSGG
-140 GADLV
+140 GSGSDLV
-145 KLSLNGRS
+145 KLSLDGRS

-167 DVDSAVYADVLPG
+167 DGDSAVYADVLPG

-201 SAAANPELKELS
+201 SAASNPDLKKLS
-213 FPVRADGLSLQ
+213 FPVRADGLSLR
-224 DGGSGGLSAVDDDGN
+224 DGGGGGLSAVDDDGN
-239 AVFRAP
+239 TVFRAP

-250 DSAGDSTGT
+250 DSAGGASDTVP
-259 ASASPAASTHSASQ
+259 ASAAASSHSASQ
-273 SSLTTTAQDSVA
+273 ASFTTAA
-285 AGSTGGDGETTPDP
+285 RAGATDETTVDDGEATPDP

-307 TSTRLPVTAGQST
+307 SSARLPVTAEQDT
-320 IKVTPDASM
+320 ITVTPDASM
-329 LADESSVFPQ
+329 LTDDSAVFPQ

-365 SGGDEGKGVGY
+365 SGGDSGKGVGY

-408 KHVLDATFAI
+408 KHVLDATFAV

-437 NFSSST
+437 NISSST

-458 NVSAGRGS
+458 YVSAGRGS

-478 FNDSATEPNENLTST
+478 FNDNPAETNENLTST

-515 DPNGWK
+515 DPNSWK
-521 RFDDNAEIDVKYVG
+521 RFDDDAEIDVKYVG
-535 IPAKPTKIGLVVGAT
+535 IPAKPTKIGLVAG
-550 TGTTIACE
+550 TGVACE
-558 TTQSDPLVVSEPK
+558 TKQSDPLVVSDPT
-571 PLLQSTPQTAAGG
+571 PALTATPQTAAGG

-591 AVYSVDAYTAS
+591 AVYSVDKYTAS
-602 SGTWSTV
+602 SDTWSTV
-609 FETAHPT
+609 FETARPT
-616 SGYVGDNVSPGSVQ
+616 SGYVGDNVSPGSVP

-637 TLYRYRSWTRSYY
+637 TLYRYRAWTRSYY

-678 KAPGIALSSPYSAC
+678 KAPGIALSSPYSVC
-692 APSCTAAGGPGTD
+692 ATTSCTAAGGPGTD
-705 VTFTFSAASG
+705 VTFTFSPASG
-715 DAATNTAY
+715 DAATNTYY

-737 PASKPTAVF
+737 SASKPTAVF

-756 FVRAEDSLGPGA
+756 FVRAEDSLGWGA
-768 QNSVDFLVAEGN
+768 TNSVDFLVAEGT
-780 GPIGQWHFDEASGA
+780 GPVGQWHFDESSGA

-837 TPVTDTGLTVDGSTG
+837 TPETDTGLTVDGSAG

-858 PVVESRSSYT
+858 AVVESRSSYT
-868 VEAWARMA
+868 IEAWARMA
-876 ATPTHNSVLLSQTG
+876 ATPTHNQVVLSQTG
-890 SGSTQPGFAIYYSTS
+890 SGSTQPGFAIYYSTA
-905 YSKWIFN
+905 YGKWIFN
-912 WHWIDSAGTAH
+912 WHWTDSAGTAH
-923 FVRSLADAVSPP
+923 VVRSLADTASPP
-935 VKVWTHLAGVYDT
+935 VKVWTHLAGVYDA
-948 KSDTIQLYVNGKAQG
+948 KAGTIQLYVNGKAQG
-963 SPQAIP
+963 SPQALP
-969 SGEPEADTGLLEFG
+969 SGEPEADTGPLEFG
-983 RGNGATAGT
+983 RGNGSTAGT
-992 FTDYFNGQLDEA
+992 FADYFNGQIDEA
-1004 RVWQRALS
+1004 TVWQRALS

-1024 NDSYAAAELVAAWD
+1024 NDSYGAAELVAAWD
-1038 PSAATT
+1038 PSAATGT
-1044 KTIADTTSGY
+1044 TVADTTSGY
-1054 GPSLTLSGEALL
+1054 GPSLTLSGGASL
-1066 DGTGIVLHG
+1066 DGTGIVLDG
-1075 ADDAASAPG
+1075 TDDAATAAG

-1096 TAVLLDSTALAAKP
+1096 TAVQLDSAALAAKP
-1110 VGYMAQVIG
+1110 VGFMGQVLG

-1132 ELTGTDVDPETDST
+1132 ELTGTDTDPETGTT

-1155 RLNTD
+1155 RLNTA

-1197 AQNGDATAYT
+1197 AQNGDDTAYT

-1224 AWGHYLS
+1224 AWGHYLP

-1237 RVWAG
+1237 RIWAG
-1242 AMASQQQIA
+1242 AMASQEQIV